1 MTREWALILSML
13 LCGPAGPMHLFQ
25 PSLVL
30 DMAKV
35 LLDNY
40 CFPENL
46 LGMQE
51 AIEQAIKSREILA
64 ISDPQTLAHVL
75 TAGVQNSLN
84 DPRLVISYE
93 PSALEP
99 PQQAPALTSLT
110 QEELLARL
118 QKGIRHDIL
127 EGNVGYLRVDD
138 IPSQEVMSK
147 LGDFLVANVWRK
159 LMGTSALVLDLRHCT
174 GGHVSGIPY
183 IISYLHPGNTVLHV
197 DTIYD
202 RPSNTTTEIWT
213 LPQVLGE
220 RYSADRDVVV
230 LTSGHTGGV
239 AEDIAYILKQMRRAI
254 VVGERTVGGALDLQ
268 KLRIGQSDFFLTVPV
283 SRSLGPLSGGIQTW
297 EGSGV
302 LPCVG
307 TPAEQALEKALAIL
321 MLRRALP
328 EVIQRLQEAL
338 KDYYALVE
346 RVPAL
351 LHHLASMD
359 LSSVVSEEDLVTKL
373 NAGLQAVSEDPRL
386 LVWAVR
392 PKETPSEL
400 EAGADA
406 PQEVVLAVPKDEAA
420 QRALVDAVFQVS
432 VLPGNVGYLRFD
444 SFADA
449 SVLEVLGPYILH
461 QVWEPL
467 QDTEHLI
474 LDLRQNPGGPSSA
487 VPLLLSYFQGPDP
500 GPVRLFTTYDR
511 RTNITQEH
519 FSRTDLLGQHY
530 STQRGVY
537 LLTSHRTATAAEE
550 LAFLMQSL
558 GWATLVGEITA
569 GSLLHTCTV
578 PLLEMP
584 EGSLALT
591 VPVLTFID
599 NHGECWLGG
608 GVVPDAIVL
617 AEEAL
622 DRAQEVLEFH
632 RSLGALVEGT
642 GHLLEAHYARP
653 EVVGQTGALLRAKL
667 AQGAYR
673 TAVDLESLASQLTAD
688 LQEMSGDH
696 RLLVFHSPGELAAE
710 EVPPPPPA
718 VPSPEELSYLIEAL
732 FKTEVLP
739 GRLGY
744 LRFDAMAELETVRA
758 IGPQLVQLV
767 WQRLVDT
774 AALIIDLRYNPG
786 SYSTAVPLLCSYF
799 FEADPRQHLFS
810 VFDRATSRVTEVWTM
825 LQVAGQR
832 YGSHKDLYILM
843 SHTSGSAAEAFAHTM
858 QDLQR
863 ATVIGE
869 PTAGGALSV
878 GIYQVGSSPLYASM
892 PTQVALSATT
902 GEAWDL
908 AGVEPD
914 ITVPMGEA
922 LSTARD
928 IVALRAKVPTVLQTA
943 GKLVADNYAS
953 PELGAKMA
961 AKLSR
966 MQSRYARVTS
976 EGSLAEMLG
985 ADLQM
990 LSGDPHL
997 KTAHIPEDAKD
1008 QIPGIVPMQIPSPE
1022 AFEDLIKFS
1031 FHTNVL
1037 EDNIG
1042 YLRFD
1047 MFGDYELLTQVSE
1060 LLVEHVW
1067 KKIVHTDAM
1076 IVDMRFNIGG
1086 PTSSIPA
1093 LCSFFYD
1100 EGPPVLLDKIYNR
1113 PNDSVSE
1120 LWTHSQLTGERYG
1133 SKKNVIILTSSV
1145 TAGAA
1150 EEFTYIMKRL
1160 GRALVIGEVTSG
1172 GCQPPQTY
1180 HVDDTDLY
1188 ITIPTAR
1195 SVGAADGSSWE
1206 GVGVVPHMAV
1216 PAEAALAR
1224 AKEMLQHTLLRAR
1237 RSAGL
1242 QDCPEDLLR
1251 QSPRLLSKLSSFR
1264 QRPKSELQCCILTHS
1279 AAAEGEQPWAA
1290 VCGPALL
1297 LQVQPVAVLALVTQP
1312 TPNGDLLRCRRV
1324 S

>member
-1 MTREWALILSML
+1 MREWVLVLSTL
-13 LCGPAGPMHLFQ
+13 LCGLAGPLHLFQ

-46 LGMQE
+46 MGMQA
-51 AIEQAIKSREILA
+51 AIQQVMKSGEILG
-64 ISDPQTLAHVL
+64 ISDPQTLANVL
-75 TAGVQNSLN
+75 TTGVQSSLN

-93 PSALEP
+93 PSTLETS
-99 PQQAPALTSLT
+99 QQASAFTNLPHD
-110 QEELLARL
+110 ELLL
-118 QKGIRHDIL
+118 QVQKNIRHEVL

-138 IPSQEVMSK
+138 LPGQEVLSE
-147 LGDFLVANVWRK
+147 LGEFLVAHVWRK

-183 IISYLHPGNTVLHV
+183 VISYLHPGNTVVHV

-213 LPQVLGE
+213 LPKVLGE
-220 RYSADRDVVV
+220 RYSADKDVVV
-230 LTSGHTGGV
+230 LTSSRTGGV

-254 VVGERTVGGALDLQ
+254 VVGERTEGGALDLQ
-268 KLRIGQSDFFLTVPV
+268 KLRIGQSNFFLTVPV
-283 SRSLGPLSGGIQTW
+283 SRSLGPLGGGGQTW

-321 MLRRALP
+321 TLRRALP
-328 EVIQRLQEAL
+328 GVVLRLQEAL
-338 KDYYALVE
+338 QDYYTLVD

-359 LSSVVSEEDLVTKL
+359 FSAVVSEEDLVTKL

-386 LVWAVR
+386 LVRAVGPR
-392 PKETPSEL
+392 ETSSPGPEI
-400 EAGADA
+400 GAEDA
-406 PQEVVLAVPKDEAA
+406 PEAVPEVPSSEAA
-420 QRALVDAVFQVS
+420 RKALVDSVFQVS

-444 SFADA
+444 RFADA
-449 SVLEVLGPYILH
+449 SVIKTLGPYVLR

-474 LDLRQNPGGPSSA
+474 MDLRHNPGGPSSA
-487 VPLLLSYFQGPDP
+487 VPVLLSYFQDP
-500 GPVRLFTTYDR
+500 EDGRVHLFSTYDR
-511 RTNITQEH
+511 RTNVTQEH
-519 FSRTDLLGQHY
+519 FSHRELLGTRY
-530 STQRGVY
+530 GNQRGVY
-537 LLTSHRTATAAEE
+537 LLSSHRTATAAEE
-550 LAFLMQSL
+550 FAFLMQSL

-578 PLLEMP
+578 PLLDTP
-584 EGSLALT
+584 EGGLALT

-599 NHGECWLGG
+599 NHGEAWLGG

-622 DRAQEVLEFH
+622 DKAQEVLDFH

-642 GHLLEAHYARP
+642 GRLLEAHYARP
-653 EVVGQTGALLRAKL
+653 EVVGQAAALLRVKL
-667 AQGAYR
+667 AKGAYR

-688 LQEMSGDH
+688 LQEVSEDH
-696 RLLVFHSPGELAAE
+696 RLLVFHSPGELVAE
-710 EVPPPPPA
+710 EVPLPPPA

-739 GRLGY
+739 GQLGY
-744 LRFDAMAELETVRA
+744 LRFDAMAELETVKA

-767 WQRLVDT
+767 WQKLVDT
-774 AALIIDLRYNPG
+774 SSLVVDLRYNPG
-786 SYSTAVPLLCSYF
+786 SYSSAVPLLCSYF
-799 FEADPRQHLFS
+799 FEAEPRQHLYS
-810 VFDRATSRVTEVWTM
+810 IFDRATSKVTEVWT
-825 LQVAGQR
+825 LPQVAGQR
-832 YGSHKDLYILM
+832 YGPQKDLYILM

-878 GIYQVGSSPLYASM
+878 GIYQVGTSFLYASM
-892 PTQVALSATT
+892 PTQMALSATT

-914 ITVPMGEA
+914 ITVPMSEA
-922 LSTARD
+922 LSTAQD

-961 AKLSR
+961 AKLSGL
-966 MQSRYARVTS
+966 QSRYARVTS
-976 EGSLAEMLG
+976 EGALAEMLG

-1008 QIPGIVPMQIPSPE
+1008 RIPGIVPMQIPSPE
-1022 AFEDLIKFS
+1022 VFEDLIKFS

-1047 MFGDYELLTQVSE
+1047 MFGDCELLTQVSE
-1060 LLVEHVW
+1060 LLVEHIW
-1067 KKIVHTDAM
+1067 KKIVHTDAL
-1076 IVDMRFNIGG
+1076 IIDMRFNIGG
-1086 PTSSIPA
+1086 PTSSISA
-1093 LCSFFYD
+1093 LCSYFFD
-1100 EGPPVLLDKIYNR
+1100 DGPPILLDKIYSR

-1120 LWTHSQLTGERYG
+1120 LWTHTQLAGERYG
-1133 SKKNVIILTSSV
+1133 SKKSVVILTSGV

-1180 HVDDTDLY
+1180 HVDDTHLY

-1195 SVGAADGSSWE
+1195 SVGSTDGSSWE
-1206 GVGVVPHMAV
+1206 GVGVTPDVAV
-1216 PAEAALAR
+1216 PAEMALTR
-1224 AKEMLQHTLLRAR
+1224 AKEILQQALR
-1237 RSAGL
+1237 G
-1242 QDCPEDLLR
+1242 
-1251 QSPRLLSKLSSFR
+1251 
-1264 QRPKSELQCCILTHS
+1264 
-1279 AAAEGEQPWAA
+1279 
-1290 VCGPALL
+1290 
-1297 LQVQPVAVLALVTQP
+1297 
-1312 TPNGDLLRCRRV
+1312 
-1324 S
+1324 

>member
-1 MTREWALILSML
+1 MTREWALLLSTL
-13 LCGPAGPMHLFQ
+13 LCGLAGPTHLFQ

-46 LGMQE
+46 MGMQE
-51 AIEQAIKSREILA
+51 AIEQAIKSREILG

-75 TAGVQNSLN
+75 TAGVQSSLN

-93 PSALEP
+93 PSALMA
-99 PQQAPALTSLT
+99 PQQVPALTHLT
-110 QEELLARL
+110 QEELLAQL
-118 QKGIRHDIL
+118 QKGIRHDVL

-138 IPSQEVMSK
+138 IPSQEVVSK
-147 LGDFLVANVWRK
+147 LGGFLVENVWRK

-183 IISYLHPGNTVLHV
+183 VISYLHPGNTILHV

-220 RYSADRDVVV
+220 RYSADKDVVV

-283 SRSLGPLSGGIQTW
+283 SRSLGPLGGGSQTW

-321 MLRRALP
+321 TLRRALP
-328 EVIQRLQEAL
+328 GVMRRLQEAL
-338 KDYYALVE
+338 QDYYTLVD

-359 LSSVVSEEDLVTKL
+359 FAAVVSEEDLVTKL

-386 LVWAVR
+386 LVRAIR
-392 PKETPSEL
+392 PRETSSGP
-400 EAGADA
+400 EAGADY
-406 PQEVVLAVPKDEAA
+406 PPEVVPAVPEDKVAR
-420 QRALVDAVFQVS
+420 QALVDSVFQVS

-444 SFADA
+444 RFADA
-449 SVLEVLGPYILH
+449 SVLGALGPYILH

-474 LDLRQNPGGPSSA
+474 MDLRQNPGGPSSA
-487 VPLLLSYFQGPDP
+487 VPLLLSYFQGPDS

-511 RTNITQEH
+511 RTNVTQEH
-519 FSRTDLLGQHY
+519 FSRTELLGQRY
-530 STQRGVY
+530 GSQRGVY

-569 GSLLHTCTV
+569 GSLLHTHTV
-578 PLLEMP
+578 SLLETP
-584 EGSLALT
+584 ESGLVLT

-622 DRAQEVLEFH
+622 DKAQEVLEFH

-642 GHLLEAHYARP
+642 GRLLEAHYARP
-653 EVVGQTGALLRAKL
+653 EVVGQTGDLLRAKL

-673 TAVDLESLASQLTAD
+673 TAVDLDSLASQLTAD

-718 VPSPEELSYLIEAL
+718 IFSPEELSYLIEAL

-739 GRLGY
+739 GQLGY
-744 LRFDAMAELETVRA
+744 LRFDAMAELETVKA

-767 WQRLVDT
+767 WQKLVDT
-774 AALIIDLRYNPG
+774 AALVVDLRYNPG

-799 FEADPRQHLFS
+799 FEAEPRQHLYS
-810 VFDRATSRVTEVWTM
+810 VFDRATSRVTEVWT
-825 LQVAGQR
+825 LPQVAGQR
-832 YGSHKDLYILM
+832 YGPHKDLYILM

-892 PTQVALSATT
+892 PTQMALSAST

-914 ITVPMGEA
+914 ITVPTSEA

-928 IVALRAKVPTVLQTA
+928 IVALRAKVPTVLQTT

-966 MQSRYARVTS
+966 LQGRYSRVTS
-976 EGSLAEMLG
+976 EGALAEMLG
-985 ADLQM
+985 ADLQV

-1008 QIPGIVPMQIPSPE
+1008 RIPGIVPMQ
-1022 AFEDLIKFS
+1022 
-1031 FHTNVL
+1031 V
-1037 EDNIG
+1037 
-1042 YLRFD
+1042 
-1047 MFGDYELLTQVSE
+1047 
-1060 LLVEHVW
+1060 
-1067 KKIVHTDAM
+1067 
-1076 IVDMRFNIGG
+1076 
-1086 PTSSIPA
+1086 
-1093 LCSFFYD
+1093 
-1100 EGPPVLLDKIYNR
+1100 
-1113 PNDSVSE
+1113 
-1120 LWTHSQLTGERYG
+1120 RY
-1133 SKKNVIILTSSV
+1133 K
-1145 TAGAA
+1145 
-1150 EEFTYIMKRL
+1150 
-1160 GRALVIGEVTSG
+1160 
-1172 GCQPPQTY
+1172 
-1180 HVDDTDLY
+1180 
-1188 ITIPTAR
+1188 
-1195 SVGAADGSSWE
+1195 
-1206 GVGVVPHMAV
+1206 
-1216 PAEAALAR
+1216 
-1224 AKEMLQHTLLRAR
+1224 
-1237 RSAGL
+1237 
-1242 QDCPEDLLR
+1242 
-1251 QSPRLLSKLSSFR
+1251 
-1264 QRPKSELQCCILTHS
+1264 
-1279 AAAEGEQPWAA
+1279 
-1290 VCGPALL
+1290 
-1297 LQVQPVAVLALVTQP
+1297 
-1312 TPNGDLLRCRRV
+1312 GDLAQH
-1324 S
+1324 SPGGS

>member
-1 MTREWALILSML
+1 MTRWSLLLCTL
-13 LCGPAGPMHLFQ
+13 LCGLAGPSHLFQ

-46 LGMQE
+46 MGMQA
-51 AIEQAIKSREILA
+51 AIEQAMKSQEILS
-64 ISDPQTLAHVL
+64 ISDPETLAQVL
-75 TAGVQNSLN
+75 TVGVQSSLN

-93 PSALEP
+93 PSTLEVP
-99 PQQAPALTSLT
+99 RQAPAPSNLT
-110 QEELLARL
+110 QEELLAWL
-118 QKGIRHDIL
+118 QKSIQHEIL
-127 EGNVGYLRVDD
+127 EHNVGYLRVDD
-138 IPSQEVMSK
+138 LPGQEVLSK
-147 LGDFLVANVWRK
+147 LGGFLVAHVWGQ

-183 IISYLHPGNTVLHV
+183 VISYLHPGNTVVHV

-202 RPSNTTTEIWT
+202 RPSNTTTELWT

-220 RYSADRDVVV
+220 RYSADKDVVV
-230 LTSGHTGGV
+230 LTSGRTGGV

-254 VVGERTVGGALDLQ
+254 LVGEQTVGGALDLQ

-283 SRSLGPLSGGIQTW
+283 SRSLGPLGGGSQTW

-302 LPCVG
+302 LPCVR

-321 MLRRALP
+321 TLRRALP
-328 EVIQRLQEAL
+328 GLVRRLQEAL
-338 KDYYALVE
+338 QEYYTLVD

-351 LHHLASMD
+351 LHHLATMD
-359 LSSVVSEEDLVTKL
+359 FSTVVSEEDLVSKL
-373 NAGLQAVSEDPRL
+373 NAGLQSVSEDPRL
-386 LVWAVR
+386 LVRAMGPR
-392 PKETPSEL
+392 ETASGL
-400 EAGADA
+400 EAAVEDPPEAA
-406 PQEVVLAVPKDEAA
+406 PTIPQDEAA
-420 QRALVDAVFQVS
+420 WQVLVDSVFQVA

-444 SFADA
+444 RFAEA
-449 SVLEVLGPYILH
+449 SVLEALGPQVLR

-474 LDLRQNPGGPSSA
+474 MDLRYNPGGPSSGL
-487 VPLLLSYFQGPDP
+487 PLLLSYFQGPEDS
-500 GPVRLFTTYDR
+500 PVRLFTTYDR

-519 FSRTDLLGQHY
+519 LSHTTLLGPRY
-530 STQRGVY
+530 GNQRGVY

-550 LAFLMQSL
+550 FAFLMQSL

-578 PLLEMP
+578 PLLGTP
-584 EGSLALT
+584 EGGLVLT

-599 NHGECWLGG
+599 NHGEGWLGG

-653 EVVGQTGALLRAKL
+653 EVVGQASALLRAKL

-688 LQEMSGDH
+688 LQEVSGDH
-696 RLLVFHSPGELAAE
+696 RLLVFHSPGELVAE

-718 VPSPEELSYLIEAL
+718 VPSLEELSYLIEAL
-732 FKTEVLP
+732 FKTDVLP

-744 LRFDAMAELETVRA
+744 LRFDAMAELETVKA

-767 WQRLVDT
+767 WQGLVDT
-774 AALIIDLRYNPG
+774 AALVVDLRYNPG
-786 SYSTAVPLLCSYF
+786 SYSSAVPLLCSYF
-799 FEADPRQHLFS
+799 FAAEPRQHLYS
-810 VFDRATSRVTEVWTM
+810 IFDRASSRLTEVWT
-825 LQVAGQR
+825 LPQVAGQR
-832 YGSHKDLYILM
+832 YSPHKDLYILT

-869 PTAGGALSV
+869 PTAGGALAV
-878 GIYQVGSSPLYASM
+878 GIYQVGSSSLYASM
-892 PTQVALSATT
+892 PTQTALSATT
-902 GEAWDL
+902 GEAWDM

-914 ITVPMGEA
+914 VTVPMSEA
-922 LSTARD
+922 LSTAQD

-953 PELGAKMA
+953 PELGAQVA
-961 AKLSR
+961 AKLSGL
-966 MQSRYARVTS
+966 QSRYSRVTS
-976 EGSLAEMLG
+976 EVALAEMLG
-985 ADLQM
+985 ADLQL

-1008 QIPGIVPMQIPSPE
+1008 RIPGIVPMQIPSPE
-1022 AFEDLIKFS
+1022 VFEDLIKFS

-1047 MFGDYELLTQVSE
+1047 MFGDCELLTQVSE
-1060 LLVEHVW
+1060 LLIEHIW
-1067 KKIVHTDAM
+1067 QKIVHTDAM
-1076 IVDMRFNIGG
+1076 IMDMRFNIGG
-1086 PTSSIPA
+1086 PTSSISA
-1093 LCSFFYD
+1093 VCSYFFD
-1100 EGPPVLLDKIYNR
+1100 EGPPILLDKIYSR
-1113 PNDSVSE
+1113 PNDSISE
-1120 LWTHSQLTGERYG
+1120 LWTHTRLAGERYG
-1133 SKKNVIILTSSV
+1133 SKKPVAILTSSL

-1160 GRALVIGEVTSG
+1160 GRALVVGEVTSG

-1180 HVDDTDLY
+1180 HVDDTHLY

-1206 GVGVVPHMAV
+1206 GVGVTPHVAV
-1216 PAEAALAR
+1216 PADTALTR
-1224 AKEMLQHTLLRAR
+1224 AKEMLQHSLLRVR
-1237 RSAGL
+1237 RSPGL
-1242 QDCPEDLLR
+1242 
-1251 QSPRLLSKLSSFR
+1251 
-1264 QRPKSELQCCILTHS
+1264 
-1279 AAAEGEQPWAA
+1279 
-1290 VCGPALL
+1290 
-1297 LQVQPVAVLALVTQP
+1297 
-1312 TPNGDLLRCRRV
+1312 
-1324 S
+1324 

>member
-1 MTREWALILSML
+1 MREWLLVLSML
-13 LCGPAGPMHLFQ
+13 FYGLAGPTLLFQ

-30 DMAKV
+30 DMAKI

-46 LGMQE
+46 MGMQA
-51 AIEQAIKSREILA
+51 AIEQAMKSDEILS

-75 TAGVQNSLN
+75 TVGMQNSLN
-84 DPRLVISYE
+84 DPRLIISYE
-93 PSALEP
+93 PSIPEA
-99 PQQAPALTSLT
+99 PQQAPALTNLT
-110 QEELLARL
+110 LEELLSGL
-118 QKGIRHDIL
+118 QTNIHYEIL
-127 EGNVGYLRVDD
+127 EGNVGYLQVND
-138 IPSQEVMSK
+138 IPGQEVLSK
-147 LGDFLVANVWRK
+147 LGGFLVEHMWSN

-174 GGHVSGIPY
+174 RGHISGIPY
-183 IISYLHPGNTVLHV
+183 IISYLNPGNTVLHV

-213 LPQVLGE
+213 LPEVLGE
-220 RYSADRDVVV
+220 RYSADKDVVV
-230 LTSGHTGGV
+230 LTSGRTGGV

-254 VVGERTVGGALDLQ
+254 VVGEQTEGGALDLQ
-268 KLRIGQSDFFLTVPV
+268 KLRVGQSNFFLTVPV
-283 SRSLGPLSGGIQTW
+283 SRSLGPLGGGSQTW

-321 MLRRALP
+321 TLRRALP
-328 EVIQRLQEAL
+328 GIVRHLQEAL
-338 KDYYALVE
+338 QDYYTLVD

-359 LSSVVSEEDLVTKL
+359 YSAVVSEEDLVTKL

-386 LVWAVR
+386 VVRAVG
-392 PKETPSEL
+392 PKETSYGPETEVDDTLVAAPEVPEL
-400 EAGADA
+400 PQDDA
-406 PQEVVLAVPKDEAA
+406 ARQAVVNS
-420 QRALVDAVFQVS
+420 VFQVS
-432 VLPGNVGYLRFD
+432 VLPGNVGYMRFD
-444 SFADA
+444 GFPDA
-449 SVLEVLGPYILH
+449 SVLGALAPYVLR

-474 LDLRQNPGGPSSA
+474 MDLRHNPGGPSSA
-487 VPLLLSYFQGPDP
+487 VPLLLSYFQGPEE
-500 GPVRLFTTYDR
+500 GSVRLFTTYDR
-511 RTNITQEH
+511 RTNVTQEH
-519 FSRTDLLGQHY
+519 FSSSELLGPRY
-530 STQRGVY
+530 GNQRGVY

-550 LAFLMQSL
+550 FAFLMQSL

-578 PLLEMP
+578 PLLDTP
-584 EGSLALT
+584 EGGLVLT

-599 NHGECWLGG
+599 NHGESWLGG

-653 EVVGQTGALLRAKL
+653 EVVEQMVSLLRAKL
-667 AQGAYR
+667 AHGAYR

-688 LQEMSGDH
+688 LQEVSEDH
-696 RLLVFHSPGELAAE
+696 RLLVFHSPGELVAE
-710 EVPPPPPA
+710 EVPLPPPV

-732 FKTEVLP
+732 FKSEVLP

-758 IGPQLVQLV
+758 IGPQLVRLV
-767 WQRLVDT
+767 WQPVVDT
-774 AALIIDLRYNPG
+774 AVLVIDLRYNTG
-786 SYSTAVPLLCSYF
+786 SYSSALPLLCSYF
-799 FEADPRQHLFS
+799 FEAEPRQHLYS
-810 VFDRATSRVTEVWTM
+810 IFDRATSKVMEMWTVPQVT
-825 LQVAGQR
+825 GQR
-832 YGSHKDLYILM
+832 YDPHKDLYILM

-892 PTQVALSATT
+892 PTQMALSATT
-902 GEAWDL
+902 GEAWEL

-914 ITVPMGEA
+914 IIVPASEA
-922 LSTARD
+922 LSTAQD
-928 IVALRAKVPTVLQTA
+928 IVALRAKVSTVLQTA

-961 AKLSR
+961 AKLSGL
-966 MQSRYARVTS
+966 QSRYARVTS

-985 ADLQM
+985 ADLQL

-1008 QIPGIVPMQIPSPE
+1008 RIPGIVPMQIPSPE
-1022 AFEDLIKFS
+1022 VFADLIKFS

-1047 MFGDYELLTQVSE
+1047 MFGDCELLTQVSE
-1060 LLVEHVW
+1060 LLVEHIW

-1076 IVDMRFNIGG
+1076 IIDMRFNIGG
-1086 PTSSIPA
+1086 PTSSIAA
-1093 LCSFFYD
+1093 LCSYFFD
-1100 EGPPVLLDKIYNR
+1100 EGPPVLLDKIYSR

-1120 LWTHSQLTGERYG
+1120 LWTHTRLAGERYG
-1133 SKKNVIILTSSV
+1133 SKKNVIILTSGL

-1180 HVDDTDLY
+1180 HVDDTHLY

-1206 GVGVVPHMAV
+1206 GVGVTPHVLV
-1216 PAEAALAR
+1216 PADLALTR
-1224 AKEMLQHTLLRAR
+1224 AKERLQHILR
-1237 RSAGL
+1237 G
-1242 QDCPEDLLR
+1242 
-1251 QSPRLLSKLSSFR
+1251 
-1264 QRPKSELQCCILTHS
+1264 
-1279 AAAEGEQPWAA
+1279 
-1290 VCGPALL
+1290 
-1297 LQVQPVAVLALVTQP
+1297 
-1312 TPNGDLLRCRRV
+1312 
-1324 S
+1324 

>member
-1 MTREWALILSML
+1 MQLSCRISMTREWALILSTL
-13 LCGPAGPMHLFQ
+13 FCGLAGPTHLFQ

-46 LGMQE
+46 MGMQE

-75 TAGVQNSLN
+75 TTGVQSSLN

-93 PSALEP
+93 PSTL
-99 PQQAPALTSLT
+99 QAPRQASALTNLT

-118 QKGIRHDIL
+118 QKGIRHEVL

-138 IPSQEVMSK
+138 IPGQEVVSR
-147 LGDFLVANVWRK
+147 LGSFLVASVWRK

-174 GGHVSGIPY
+174 GGHISGIPY
-183 IISYLHPGNTVLHV
+183 FISYLHPGNTVLHV

-220 RYSADRDVVV
+220 RYSADKDVVV

-239 AEDIAYILKQMRRAI
+239 AEDITYILKQMRRAI

-283 SRSLGPLSGGIQTW
+283 SRSLGPLGGGSQTW

-321 MLRRALP
+321 TLRRALP
-328 EVIQRLQEAL
+328 GVVRRLQGAL
-338 KDYYALVE
+338 QAYYTLVD

-351 LHHLASMD
+351 LHHLANMD
-359 LSSVVSEEDLVTKL
+359 FSAVVSEEDLVAKL
-373 NAGLQAVSEDPRL
+373 NAGLQTASEDPRL
-386 LVWAVR
+386 LVRAVR
-392 PKETPSEL
+392 PKETSGPEVG
-400 EAGADA
+400 EDD
-406 PQEVVLAVPKDEAA
+406 PPEVVPTVPDNEAA
-420 QRALVDAVFQVS
+420 RRALVGAMFQVS

-444 SFADA
+444 SFANA
-449 SVLEVLGPYILH
+449 SVLEALSPYIMS
-461 QVWEPL
+461 QVWGPL

-474 LDLRQNPGGPSSA
+474 MDLRQNPGGPSSA
-487 VPLLLSYFQGPDP
+487 VPLLLSYFQGPDA
-500 GPVRLFTTYDR
+500 GSVRLFTTYDR
-511 RTNITQEH
+511 RTNVTQEH
-519 FSRTDLLGQHY
+519 FSRMELLGQRY
-530 STQRGVY
+530 PTQRGVY

-569 GSLLHTCTV
+569 GSLLHTRTV
-578 PLLEMP
+578 PLLETP
-584 EGSLALT
+584 EGDLVLT

-632 RSLGALVEGT
+632 RSLEALVEGT
-642 GHLLEAHYARP
+642 GHLVEAHYARP
-653 EVVGQTGALLRAKL
+653 EVVGQTSALLRAKL

-696 RLLVFHSPGELAAE
+696 RLLVFHSPGEMVAE

-718 VPSPEELSYLIEAL
+718 VPSPEEVSYLIEAL

-744 LRFDAMAELETVRA
+744 LRFDAMAELETVKA

-774 AALIIDLRYNPG
+774 AALVVDLRYNPG

-799 FEADPRQHLFS
+799 FEAEPRQHLYS
-810 VFDRATSRVTEVWTM
+810 VFDRATSRVTEVWT
-825 LQVAGQR
+825 LPQVAGQR
-832 YGSHKDLYILM
+832 YGPHKDLYILM
-843 SHTSGSAAEAFAHTM
+843 SHISGSAAEAFAHTM

-892 PTQVALSATT
+892 PTQMALSAST

-914 ITVPMGEA
+914 ITVPMSEA

-928 IVALRAKVPTVLQTA
+928 IVALRAKVPTVLQTT

-966 MQSRYARVTS
+966 LQGRYSRVTS
-976 EGSLAEMLG
+976 EGALAEMLG

-1008 QIPGIVPMQIPSPE
+1008 RIPGIVPMQ
-1022 AFEDLIKFS
+1022 
-1031 FHTNVL
+1031 V
-1037 EDNIG
+1037 
-1042 YLRFD
+1042 R
-1047 MFGDYELLTQVSE
+1047 YEG
-1060 LLVEHVW
+1060 H
-1067 KKIVHTDAM
+1067 
-1076 IVDMRFNIGG
+1076 
-1086 PTSSIPA
+1086 
-1093 LCSFFYD
+1093 
-1100 EGPPVLLDKIYNR
+1100 
-1113 PNDSVSE
+1113 
-1120 LWTHSQLTGERYG
+1120 
-1133 SKKNVIILTSSV
+1133 
-1145 TAGAA
+1145 
-1150 EEFTYIMKRL
+1150 
-1160 GRALVIGEVTSG
+1160 
-1172 GCQPPQTY
+1172 
-1180 HVDDTDLY
+1180 
-1188 ITIPTAR
+1188 
-1195 SVGAADGSSWE
+1195 
-1206 GVGVVPHMAV
+1206 
-1216 PAEAALAR
+1216 LA
-1224 AKEMLQHTLLRAR
+1224 
-1237 RSAGL
+1237 
-1242 QDCPEDLLR
+1242 
-1251 QSPRLLSKLSSFR
+1251 
-1264 QRPKSELQCCILTHS
+1264 
-1279 AAAEGEQPWAA
+1279 
-1290 VCGPALL
+1290 
-1297 LQVQPVAVLALVTQP
+1297 
-1312 TPNGDLLRCRRV
+1312 
-1324 S
+1324 

>member
-1 MTREWALILSML
+1 MVKAALWGSQPSWIPMTRAWALLLSTL
-13 LCGPAGPMHLFQ
+13 LGGLAGPTQLFQ

-30 DMAKV
+30 DMAQV

-46 LGMQE
+46 LGMQA
-51 AIEQAIKSREILA
+51 AIERVIRSREILDIA
-64 ISDPQTLAHVL
+64 DPHTLAQVL
-75 TAGVQNSLN
+75 TAGVQSSLN
-84 DPRLVISYE
+84 DRSLVISYE
-93 PSALEP
+93 PGALVAVR
-99 PQQAPALTSLT
+99 QVPALTNLT
-110 QEELLARL
+110 QEELFARL
-118 QKGIRHDIL
+118 QKGVRHEVL
-127 EGNVGYLRVDD
+127 EDNVGYLRVDT
-138 IPSQEVMSK
+138 IPSQEVMTR
-147 LGDFLVANVWRK
+147 LGDFLVSTVWRE
-159 LMGTSALVLDLRHCT
+159 LRGTSALVLDLRHCA

-183 IISYLHPGNTVLHV
+183 IISYLHPENTVLHV
-197 DTIYD
+197 DTIYN

-213 LPQVLGE
+213 LPRVPGE
-220 RYSADRDVVV
+220 RYGVDKDVVV
-230 LTSGHTGGV
+230 LTSAHTGGV
-239 AEDIAYILKQMRRAI
+239 AEDIAHILKQMRRAI
-254 VVGERTVGGALDLQ
+254 VVGERTVGGALELQ

-283 SRSLGPLSGGIQTW
+283 SRSLGPLGRGSQVW
-297 EGSGV
+297 EGNGV
-302 LPCVG
+302 PPCVG

-321 MLRRALP
+321 TLRRALP
-328 EVIQRLQEAL
+328 GVVRRLREAL
-338 KDYYALVE
+338 QDHYTRVD

-351 LHHLASMD
+351 LHQLASTD
-359 LSSVVSEEDLVTKL
+359 LASVVSEDDLLTRL
-373 NAGLQAVSEDPRL
+373 NAGLQAASEDPRL
-386 LVWAVR
+386 LVRVIR
-392 PKETPSEL
+392 PEEASPGPA
-400 EAGADA
+400 AGADG
-406 PQEVVLAVPKDEAA
+406 PPEVTPAVPEDEAA
-420 QRALVDAVFQVS
+420 RQALVDSVFQVS

-444 SFADA
+444 SFADV
-449 SVLEVLGPYILH
+449 SVLGALGAHLLRR
-461 QVWEPL
+461 VWEPL
-467 QDTEHLI
+467 QGTGHLI

-487 VPLLLSYFQGPDP
+487 VPLLLSYFQSPGS
-500 GPVRLFTTYDR
+500 GPVHLFTTYDR
-511 RTNITQEH
+511 RTNVTREH
-519 FSRTDLLGQHY
+519 FSRAELPGPRY
-530 STQRGVY
+530 GSARGVY

-569 GSLLHTCTV
+569 GSLLHSHTV
-578 PLLEMP
+578 PLLQTP
-584 EGSLALT
+584 EGGLALT

-622 DRAQEVLEFH
+622 DRAREVLEFH

-653 EVVGQTGALLRAKL
+653 EVVGQIGDLLQAKL

-696 RLLVFHSPGELAAE
+696 RLLVFHSPGELTAE
-710 EVPPPPPA
+710 EVPAPPPA
-718 VPSPEELSYLIEAL
+718 VFSPEELSYLIEAL

-739 GRLGY
+739 GRVGY
-744 LRFDAMAELETVRA
+744 LRFDAMAELETVKA
-758 IGPQLVQLV
+758 IGPQLVRLV

-774 AALIIDLRYNPG
+774 AALVVDLRYNPG

-799 FEADPRQHLFS
+799 FEAEPRQHLYS
-810 VFDRATSRVTEVWTM
+810 VFDRATSRVTEVWT
-825 LQVAGQR
+825 LPQVAGQR
-832 YGSHKDLYILM
+832 YGPHKDLYVLT

-892 PTQVALSATT
+892 PTQMALSAST

-914 ITVPMGEA
+914 ITVPMSEA
-922 LSTARD
+922 LSTAQD
-928 IVALRAKVPTVLQTA
+928 IVALRAKVPTVLQTT
-943 GKLVADNYAS
+943 GKLVADNYAF
-953 PELGAKMA
+953 PDLGAKVA
-961 AKLSR
+961 AKLSHL
-966 MQSRYARVTS
+966 QSRYSRVTS
-976 EGSLAEMLG
+976 EGALAEMLA

-1008 QIPGIVPMQIPSPE
+1008 RIPGIVPMQIPSPE
-1022 AFEDLIKFS
+1022 VFEDLIRFS

-1047 MFGDYELLTQVSE
+1047 MFGDGELLTQVSE
-1060 LLVEHVW
+1060 LLVKHVW
-1067 KKIVHTDAM
+1067 EKVVHTDAM
-1076 IVDMRFNIGG
+1076 IIDMRFNIGG
-1086 PTSSIPA
+1086 PTSSISA
-1093 LCSFFYD
+1093 LCSYFFD
-1100 EGPPVLLDKIYNR
+1100 EDPPILLDKIYSR

-1120 LWTHSQLTGERYG
+1120 LWTHSQLAGQRY
-1133 SKKNVIILTSSV
+1133 SPAKSVVILTSGV

-1150 EEFTYIMKRL
+1150 EEFTYILKRL
-1160 GRALVIGEVTSG
+1160 GRALVVGEVTSG

-1180 HVDDTDLY
+1180 HVDDTHLY

-1195 SVGAADGSSWE
+1195 SLGAADGRSWE
-1206 GVGVVPHMAV
+1206 GVGVAPHVAV

-1224 AKEMLQHTLLRAR
+1224 AKEMLQATLMRAR
-1237 RSAGL
+1237 RSPGGGATWRASVG
-1242 QDCPEDLLR
+1242 R
-1251 QSPRLLSKLSSFR
+1251 
-1264 QRPKSELQCCILTHS
+1264 
-1279 AAAEGEQPWAA
+1279 A
-1290 VCGPALL
+1290 
-1297 LQVQPVAVLALVTQP
+1297 LALG
-1312 TPNGDLLRCRRV
+1312 TPLGHTPGELG

>member
-1 MTREWALILSML
+1 NSRVWVIHLA
-13 LCGPAGPMHLFQ
+13 GPAHLFQ

-30 DMAKV
+30 DMAQV

-46 LGMQE
+46 MGMQE
-51 AIEQAIKSREILA
+51 AIEQAIKSHEILS

-75 TAGVQNSLN
+75 TAGVQSSLN
-84 DPRLVISYE
+84 DPRLVFSYE
-93 PSALEP
+93 PSTLEAP
-99 PQQAPALTSLT
+99 PRAPAFTNLTL
-110 QEELLARL
+110 EEIIAGL
-118 QKGIRHDIL
+118 QDGLRHEVL

-138 IPSQEVMSK
+138 IPGQEVMSK
-147 LGDFLVANVWRK
+147 LRSFLVANVWRK
-159 LMGTSALVLDLRHCT
+159 LMNTSALVLDLRHCT
-174 GGHVSGIPY
+174 GGHISGIPY
-183 IISYLHPGNTVLHV
+183 VISYLHPGNTILHV
-197 DTIYD
+197 DTIYN

-213 LPQVLGE
+213 LPEALGE
-220 RYSADRDVVV
+220 KYSADKDVVV
-230 LTSGHTGGV
+230 LTSSRTGGV

-283 SRSLGPLSGGIQTW
+283 SRSLGPLGEGSQTW

-307 TPAEQALEKALAIL
+307 TPAEQALEKALAVL
-321 MLRRALP
+321 RLRRALP
-328 EVIQRLQEAL
+328 GVIQRLQE
-338 KDYYALVE
+338 YYTLVD

-351 LHHLASMD
+351 LSHLAATD

-386 LVWAVR
+386 QVQVVR
-392 PKETPSEL
+392 PKEASSGPEE
-400 EAGADA
+400 EAEEH
-406 PQEVVLAVPKDEAA
+406 PEMVPEVPEDEAVR
-420 QRALVDAVFQVS
+420 RALVDSVFQVS

-449 SVLEVLGPYILH
+449 SVLEVLGPYILR

-474 LDLRQNPGGPSSA
+474 MDLRQNPGGPSSA
-487 VPLLLSYFQGPDP
+487 VPLLLSYFQSPDTS
-500 GPVRLFTTYDR
+500 PVRLFTTYDR
-511 RTNITQEH
+511 RTNVTQEH
-519 FSRTDLLGQHY
+519 FSQTELLGRPY
-530 STQRGVY
+530 GSQRGVY

-569 GSLLHTCTV
+569 GSLLHTHTV
-578 PLLEMP
+578 SLLETP
-584 EGSLALT
+584 KGGLALT

-632 RSLGALVEGT
+632 RSLGELVEGT

-653 EVVGQTGALLRAKL
+653 EVVGQMGALLRAKL

-696 RLLVFHSPGELAAE
+696 RLLVFHNPGEMVAE

-739 GRLGY
+739 GQLGY
-744 LRFDAMAELETVRA
+744 LRFDAMAELETVKA

-767 WQRLVDT
+767 WQKLVDT
-774 AALIIDLRYNPG
+774 AALVVDLRYNPG

-799 FEADPRQHLFS
+799 FEAEPRQHLYS
-810 VFDRATSRVTEVWTM
+810 VFDRATSRVTEVWT
-825 LQVAGQR
+825 LPHVTGQR
-832 YGSHKDLYILM
+832 YGSRKDLYVLV

-863 ATVIGE
+863 ATIIGE

-892 PTQVALSATT
+892 PTQMAMSAST

-914 ITVPMGEA
+914 ITVPMSVA

-928 IVALRAKVPTVLQTA
+928 IVTLRAKVPTVLQTA

-953 PELGAKMA
+953 PELGVKMA
-961 AKLSR
+961 AKLSGL
-966 MQSRYARVTS
+966 QSRYARVTS
-976 EGSLAEMLG
+976 EAALAELLQ
-985 ADLQM
+985 ADLQV

-1008 QIPGIVPMQIPSPE
+1008 RIPGIVPMQIPSPE
-1022 AFEDLIKFS
+1022 VFEDLIKFS

-1037 EDNIG
+1037 EGNVG

-1047 MFGDYELLTQVSE
+1047 MFGDGELLTQVSE

-1067 KKIVHTDAM
+1067 KKIVHTDAL

-1086 PTSSIPA
+1086 PTSSISA
-1093 LCSFFYD
+1093 LCSYFFD
-1100 EGPPVLLDKIYNR
+1100 EGPPILLDKIYNR
-1113 PNDSVSE
+1113 PSDSVSE
-1120 LWTHSQLTGERYG
+1120 LWTLTQLEGERYG
-1133 SKKNVIILTSSV
+1133 SKKSMVILTSSL

-1160 GRALVIGEVTSG
+1160 GRALVIGEATSG

-1195 SVGAADGSSWE
+1195 SVGAADGHSWE
-1206 GVGVVPHMAV
+1206 GVGVAPDVAV
-1216 PAEAALAR
+1216 PADAALAK
-1224 AKEMLQHTLLRAR
+1224 AKEMLQHAPLRAR
-1237 RSAGL
+1237 RSPRLRGRGKGHH
-1242 QDCPEDLLR
+1242 R
-1251 QSPRLLSKLSSFR
+1251 QSQGRAGSLGRNQGAVRHEVLTEAPSGQKRGLL
-1264 QRPKSELQCCILTHS
+1264 HS
-1279 AAAEGEQPWAA
+1279 G
-1290 VCGPALL
+1290 
-1297 LQVQPVAVLALVTQP
+1297 
-1312 TPNGDLLRCRRV
+1312 
-1324 S
+1324 

>member
-1 MTREWALILSML
+1 TMREWLLVLSVL
-13 LCGPAGPMHLFQ
+13 FYGLAGPTLLFQ

-30 DMAKV
+30 DMAKI

-46 LGMQE
+46 MGMQA
-51 AIEQAIKSREILA
+51 AIEQAMKSDEILS

-75 TAGVQNSLN
+75 TVGMQSSLN
-84 DPRLVISYE
+84 DPRLIISYE
-93 PSALEP
+93 PTIPEA
-99 PQQAPALTSLT
+99 PQQAPALTNLT
-110 QEELLARL
+110 LEELLSGL
-118 QKGIRHDIL
+118 ETNIHYEIL
-127 EGNVGYLRVDD
+127 EGHVGYLQVND
-138 IPSQEVMSK
+138 IPGQEVLSK
-147 LGDFLVANVWRK
+147 LGGFLVEHMWSK

-174 GGHVSGIPY
+174 GGHISGIPY
-183 IISYLHPGNTVLHV
+183 IISYLNPGNTVLHV

-213 LPQVLGE
+213 LPEVLGE
-220 RYSADRDVVV
+220 RYSADKDVVV
-230 LTSGHTGGV
+230 LTSGRTGGV

-254 VVGERTVGGALDLQ
+254 VVGERTEGGALDLQ
-268 KLRIGQSDFFLTVPV
+268 KLRVGQSNFFLTVPV
-283 SRSLGPLSGGIQTW
+283 SRSLGPLGGGSQTW

-321 MLRRALP
+321 TLRRALP
-328 EVIQRLQEAL
+328 GIVRHLQEAL
-338 KDYYALVE
+338 QEYYTLVD

-351 LHHLASMD
+351 VHHLASMD
-359 LSSVVSEEDLVTKL
+359 YSAVVSEEDLVTKL

-386 LVWAVR
+386 VVRAVG
-392 PKETPSEL
+392 PKETSSGPETEVDDTLVAAPEVPEL
-400 EAGADA
+400 PQDDA
-406 PQEVVLAVPKDEAA
+406 ARQ
-420 QRALVDAVFQVS
+420 ALVNSVFQVS
-432 VLPGNVGYLRFD
+432 VLPGNVGYMRFD
-444 SFADA
+444 GFPDA
-449 SVLEVLGPYILH
+449 SVLGALAPYVLR

-474 LDLRQNPGGPSSA
+474 MDLRHNPGGPSSA
-487 VPLLLSYFQGPDP
+487 VPLLLSYFQGPEE
-500 GPVRLFTTYDR
+500 GSVRLFTTYDR
-511 RTNITQEH
+511 RTNVTQEH
-519 FSRTDLLGQHY
+519 FSSSELLGPRY
-530 STQRGVY
+530 GNQRGVY

-550 LAFLMQSL
+550 FAFLMQSL

-578 PLLEMP
+578 PLLDTP
-584 EGSLALT
+584 EGGLVLT

-599 NHGECWLGG
+599 NHGEGWLGG

-653 EVVGQTGALLRAKL
+653 EVVEQMVSLLRAKL
-667 AQGAYR
+667 AHGAYR

-688 LQEMSGDH
+688 LQEVSEDH
-696 RLLVFHSPGELAAE
+696 RLLVFHSPGELVAE
-710 EVPPPPPA
+710 EVPLPPPV

-732 FKTEVLP
+732 FKSEVLP

-758 IGPQLVQLV
+758 IGPQLVRLV
-767 WQRLVDT
+767 WQPVVDT
-774 AALIIDLRYNPG
+774 AALVIDLRYNTG
-786 SYSTAVPLLCSYF
+786 SYSSALPLLCSYF
-799 FEADPRQHLFS
+799 FEAEPRQHLYS
-810 VFDRATSRVTEVWTM
+810 IFDRATSKVMEMWTVSQVT
-825 LQVAGQR
+825 GQR
-832 YGSHKDLYILM
+832 YDPHKDLYILM

-892 PTQVALSATT
+892 PTQMALSATT

-914 ITVPMGEA
+914 IIVPASEA
-922 LSTARD
+922 LSTAQD

-961 AKLSR
+961 AKLSGL
-966 MQSRYARVTS
+966 QSRYARVTS

-985 ADLQM
+985 ADLQL

-1008 QIPGIVPMQIPSPE
+1008 RIPGIVPMQIPSPE
-1022 AFEDLIKFS
+1022 VFADLIKFS

-1047 MFGDYELLTQVSE
+1047 MFGDCELLTQVSE
-1060 LLVEHVW
+1060 LLVEHIW

-1076 IVDMRFNIGG
+1076 IIDMRFNIGG
-1086 PTSSIPA
+1086 PTSSIAA
-1093 LCSFFYD
+1093 LCSYFFD
-1100 EGPPVLLDKIYNR
+1100 EGPPVLLDKIYSR
-1113 PNDSVSE
+1113 PNDSISE
-1120 LWTHSQLTGERYG
+1120 LWTHTRLAGERYG
-1133 SKKNVIILTSSV
+1133 SKKNVIILTSGL

-1180 HVDDTDLY
+1180 HVDDTHLY

-1206 GVGVVPHMAV
+1206 GVGVTPHVLV
-1216 PAEAALAR
+1216 PADLALTR
-1224 AKEMLQHTLLRAR
+1224 AKERLQH
-1237 RSAGL
+1237 
-1242 QDCPEDLLR
+1242 
-1251 QSPRLLSKLSSFR
+1251 
-1264 QRPKSELQCCILTHS
+1264 ILK
-1279 AAAEGEQPWAA
+1279 G
-1290 VCGPALL
+1290 
-1297 LQVQPVAVLALVTQP
+1297 
-1312 TPNGDLLRCRRV
+1312 
-1324 S
+1324 

>member
-1 MTREWALILSML
+1 ML
-13 LCGPAGPMHLFQ
+13 LCGLAGPTHLFQ

-46 LGMQE
+46 MGMQA
-51 AIEQAIKSREILA
+51 AIQQAMKSQEILG
-64 ISDPQTLAHVL
+64 ISDPQMLAHVL
-75 TAGVQNSLN
+75 TAGVQSSLN

-93 PSALEP
+93 PSTLEVPRQTAAL
-99 PQQAPALTSLT
+99 SNFS
-110 QEELLARL
+110 QEELLKWL
-118 QKGIRHDIL
+118 QDKIHHEVL

-138 IPSQEVMSK
+138 LPGHEVLSK
-147 LGDFLVANVWRK
+147 LGDFLVAHVWSQ
-159 LMGTSALVLDLRHCT
+159 LMSTSALVLDLRHCT
-174 GGHVSGIPY
+174 SGHVSGIPY
-183 IISYLHPGNTVLHV
+183 VISYLHPENTVLHV

-213 LPQVLGE
+213 LPKVLGE
-220 RYSADRDVVV
+220 RYSAEKDVVV
-230 LTSGHTGGV
+230 LTSGRTGGV
-239 AEDIAYILKQMRRAI
+239 AEDLAYILKQMRRAI
-254 VVGERTVGGALDLQ
+254 VVGERTEGGALDLQ

-283 SRSLGPLSGGIQTW
+283 SRSLGPLGGGSQTW

-307 TPAEQALEKALAIL
+307 TPAEQALEKALAML
-321 MLRRALP
+321 TLRRALP
-328 EVIQRLQEAL
+328 GVLQRLQEAL
-338 KDYYALVE
+338 QDYYTLVD

-351 LHHLASMD
+351 VHNLAGMD
-359 LSSVVSEEDLVTKL
+359 YSAVVSEEDLVTKL
-373 NAGLQAVSEDPRL
+373 NARLQDVSEDPRL
-386 LVWAVR
+386 LVRAIGPR
-392 PKETPSEL
+392 DTSSGP
-400 EAGADA
+400 EAGTEE
-406 PQEVVLAVPKDEAA
+406 PPVTGPEVPHDEAA
-420 QRALVDAVFQVS
+420 RRALVGSVFQVS

-444 SFADA
+444 KFADT
-449 SVLEVLGPYILH
+449 SVLDALAPYVLR
-461 QVWEPL
+461 QVWGPL

-474 LDLRQNPGGPSSA
+474 MDLRHNPGGPSSA
-487 VPLLLSYFQGPDP
+487 VPLLLSYFQGPED
-500 GPVRLFTTYDR
+500 GPVHLFTTYDR
-511 RTNITQEH
+511 RTNVTQEH
-519 FSRTDLLGQHY
+519 FSQQELLGPRY
-530 STQRGVY
+530 GNQRGVY

-550 LAFLMQSL
+550 FAFLMQSL

-569 GSLLHTCTV
+569 GSLLHTCVV
-578 PLLEMP
+578 PLLDTP
-584 EGSLALT
+584 EGRLVLT

-599 NHGECWLGG
+599 NHGEGWLGG

-622 DRAQEVLEFH
+622 DRAREVLDFH
-632 RSLGALVEGT
+632 RSLGELVEGT
-642 GHLLEAHYARP
+642 GRLLEAHYARP
-653 EVVGQTGALLRAKL
+653 EVVGQTSALLRAKL
-667 AQGAYR
+667 TRGAYR

-688 LQEMSGDH
+688 LQEVSEDH
-696 RLLVFHSPGELAAE
+696 RLLVFHSPGELVAE
-710 EVPPPPPA
+710 EVALPPPA
-718 VPSPEELSYLIEAL
+718 IPSPEELSYLIEAL

-739 GRLGY
+739 GQLGY
-744 LRFDAMAELETVRA
+744 LRFDAMAELETVKA
-758 IGPQLVQLV
+758 IGPQLVKLV
-767 WQRLVDT
+767 WQKLVDT
-774 AALIIDLRYNPG
+774 AALVVDLRYNPG
-786 SYSTAVPLLCSYF
+786 SYSAAVPLLCSYF
-799 FEADPRQHLFS
+799 FEAQPPRHLYS
-810 VFDRATSRVTEVWTM
+810 IFDRATSRVTKVWT
-825 LQVAGQR
+825 LPQATGQR
-832 YGSHKDLYILM
+832 YGPHKDLYILL

-878 GIYQVGSSPLYASM
+878 GIYQVGNSPLYASM
-892 PTQVALSATT
+892 PTQMALSATT

-914 ITVPMGEA
+914 ITVPLSEA
-922 LSTARD
+922 LSTAQD

-966 MQSRYARVTS
+966 LQSRYARVTS
-976 EGSLAEMLG
+976 EGALAEMLG

-1008 QIPGIVPMQIPSPE
+1008 RIPGIVPMQIPSPE
-1022 AFEDLIKFS
+1022 VFEDLIKFS

-1047 MFGDYELLTQVSE
+1047 MFGDCELLTQVSE
-1060 LLVEHVW
+1060 LLVEHIW
-1067 KKIVHTDAM
+1067 KKIVHTDAL
-1076 IVDMRFNIGG
+1076 IIDMRFNIGG

-1093 LCSFFYD
+1093 LCSYFFD
-1100 EGPPVLLDKIYNR
+1100 EGPRILLDRIYSR

-1120 LWTHSQLTGERYG
+1120 LWTHTQLAGERYG
-1133 SKKNVIILTSSV
+1133 SKKSVVILTSGM

-1180 HVDDTDLY
+1180 HVDDTHLY

-1206 GVGVVPHMAV
+1206 GVGVTPHV
-1216 PAEAALAR
+1216 LLPAEVALAK
-1224 AKEMLQHTLLRAR
+1224 AKETLQQALR
-1237 RSAGL
+1237 G
-1242 QDCPEDLLR
+1242 
-1251 QSPRLLSKLSSFR
+1251 
-1264 QRPKSELQCCILTHS
+1264 
-1279 AAAEGEQPWAA
+1279 
-1290 VCGPALL
+1290 
-1297 LQVQPVAVLALVTQP
+1297 
-1312 TPNGDLLRCRRV
+1312 
-1324 S
+1324 

>member
-1 MTREWALILSML
+1 MALPMVKGALCRRQPSWFPMRREWALLLSTL
-13 LCGPAGPMHLFQ
+13 LFGLAGPTRLFQ

-46 LGMQE
+46 MGMQE
-51 AIEQAIKSREILA
+51 AIQQAIKSGEILD
-64 ISDPQTLAHVL
+64 ISDPQTLARVL
-75 TAGVQNSLN
+75 TVGVQSSLN
-84 DPRLVISYE
+84 DPHLVISYE
-93 PSALEP
+93 PSALTA
-99 PQQAPALTSLT
+99 PQKITALTNLT
-110 QEELLARL
+110 QEELLAQL
-118 QKGIRHDIL
+118 QKGIHHDVL
-127 EGNVGYLRVDD
+127 ESNVGYLRVDD
-138 IPSQEVMSK
+138 IPSQEVVSK
-147 LGDFLVANVWRK
+147 LGDFLVANIWRQ
-159 LMGTSALVLDLRHCT
+159 LLGTSALVLDLRHCT

-183 IISYLHPGNTVLHV
+183 VISYLHPGNTVLHV

-220 RYSADRDVVV
+220 RYSADKDVVV

-239 AEDIAYILKQMRRAI
+239 AEDIAYILKQMRRATI
-254 VVGERTVGGALDLQ
+254 VGERTMGGALDLQ
-268 KLRIGQSDFFLTVPV
+268 KLRIGHSDFFLTVPV
-283 SRSLGPLSGGIQTW
+283 SRSLGPLGGGSQTW

-307 TPAEQALEKALAIL
+307 IPAEQALEKALAIL
-321 MLRRALP
+321 TLRRALP
-328 EVIQRLQEAL
+328 EVMRHLQEAL
-338 KDYYALVE
+338 QDYYTLVD

-359 LSSVVSEEDLVTKL
+359 FTMVVSEEDLITKL

-386 LVWAVR
+386 LVRPIR
-392 PKETPSEL
+392 PKETPSGP
-400 EAGADA
+400 EAGADDLPEVA
-406 PQEVVLAVPKDEAA
+406 PTVPEDEVAR
-420 QRALVDAVFQVS
+420 QALVDSVFQVS

-444 SFADA
+444 RFADA
-449 SVLEVLGPYILH
+449 SVLGALSPYILR

-474 LDLRQNPGGPSSA
+474 LDLRQNTGGPSSA
-487 VPLLLSYFQGPDP
+487 VPMLLSYFQGPEAS
-500 GPVRLFTTYDR
+500 PVRLFTTYDR
-511 RTNITQEH
+511 RTNVTQEH
-519 FSRTDLLGQHY
+519 FSCTELLGQRYGSH
-530 STQRGVY
+530 RGVY

-569 GSLLHTCTV
+569 GSLLHTHTV
-578 PLLEMP
+578 PLLDTP
-584 EGSLALT
+584 EGGLALT

-622 DRAQEVLEFH
+622 DKAQEVLEFH

-642 GHLLEAHYARP
+642 GRLLEAHYARP
-653 EVVGQTGALLRAKL
+653 EVVGRTGDLLRAKL

-710 EVPPPPPA
+710 ELPPPPPA
-718 VPSPEELSYLIEAL
+718 IFSPEELSYLIEAL

-739 GRLGY
+739 GPLGY
-744 LRFDAMAELETVRA
+744 LRFDAMAELETVKA
-758 IGPQLVQLV
+758 IGPQLVQMV

-774 AALIIDLRYNPG
+774 AALVVDLRYNPG

-799 FEADPRQHLFS
+799 FEAEPLQHLYS
-810 VFDRATSRVTEVWTM
+810 VFDRATSTVTEVWT
-825 LQVAGQR
+825 LPQLAGQR
-832 YGSHKDLYILM
+832 YSPHKDLYILM

-878 GIYQVGSSPLYASM
+878 GIYQ
-892 PTQVALSATT
+892 
-902 GEAWDL
+902 
-908 AGVEPD
+908 
-914 ITVPMGEA
+914 
-922 LSTARD
+922 
-928 IVALRAKVPTVLQTA
+928 
-943 GKLVADNYAS
+943 
-953 PELGAKMA
+953 
-961 AKLSR
+961 
-966 MQSRYARVTS
+966 
-976 EGSLAEMLG
+976 
-985 ADLQM
+985 
-990 LSGDPHL
+990 
-997 KTAHIPEDAKD
+997 
-1008 QIPGIVPMQIPSPE
+1008 IPSPE
-1022 AFEDLIKFS
+1022 VFEDLIKFS

-1047 MFGDYELLTQVSE
+1047 MFGDCELLTQVSE

-1076 IVDMRFNIGG
+1076 VIDMRFNIGG
-1086 PTSSIPA
+1086 PTSSISA
-1093 LCSFFYD
+1093 LCSYFFD
-1100 EGPPVLLDKIYNR
+1100 KGPPILLDKIYSR

-1120 LWTHSQLTGERYG
+1120 LWTHTQLAGERYG
-1133 SKKNVIILTSSV
+1133 SKKRVVILTSSV

-1180 HVDDTDLY
+1180 HVDDTHLY

-1195 SVGAADGSSWE
+1195 SVGATDGSSWE
-1206 GVGVVPHMAV
+1206 GVGVVPHVTV
-1216 PAEAALAR
+1216 PAEAALTR
-1224 AKEMLQHTLLRAR
+1224 AKEMLQHTMI
-1237 RSAGL
+1237 RSSWGPG
-1242 QDCPEDLLR
+1242 QQGPPEGFHG
-1251 QSPRLLSKLSSFR
+1251 QSPVVGGTS
-1264 QRPKSELQCCILTHS
+1264 
-1279 AAAEGEQPWAA
+1279 
-1290 VCGPALL
+1290 GPHTKGP
-1297 LQVQPVAVLALVTQP
+1297 QVLGFA
-1312 TPNGDLLRCRRV
+1312 
-1324 S
+1324 

>member
-1 MTREWALILSML
+1 MQLSCQISMTREWALILSTL
-13 LCGPAGPMHLFQ
+13 FCGLAGPTHLFQ

-46 LGMQE
+46 MGMQE

-75 TAGVQNSLN
+75 TTGVQSSLN

-93 PSALEP
+93 PSTLQAP
-99 PQQAPALTSLT
+99 RQAPALTNLT

-118 QKGIRHDIL
+118 QKGIRHEVL

-138 IPSQEVMSK
+138 IPGQEVVSK
-147 LGDFLVANVWRK
+147 LGSFLVASVWRK

-174 GGHVSGIPY
+174 GGHISGIPY
-183 IISYLHPGNTVLHV
+183 FISYLHPGNTVLHV

-220 RYSADRDVVV
+220 RYSADKDVVV

-239 AEDIAYILKQMRRAI
+239 AEDITYILKQMRRAI

-283 SRSLGPLSGGIQTW
+283 SRSLGPLGGGSQTW

-321 MLRRALP
+321 TLRRALP
-328 EVIQRLQEAL
+328 GVVRRLQGAL
-338 KDYYALVE
+338 QAYYTLVD

-351 LHHLASMD
+351 LHHLANMD
-359 LSSVVSEEDLVTKL
+359 FSAVVSEEDLVAKL
-373 NAGLQAVSEDPRL
+373 NAGLQTASEDPRL
-386 LVWAVR
+386 LVRAVR
-392 PKETPSEL
+392 TKETTGPEVG
-400 EAGADA
+400 EDD
-406 PQEVVLAVPKDEAA
+406 PPEVVPTVPDNEAA
-420 QRALVDAVFQVS
+420 RRALVGAMFQVS

-444 SFADA
+444 SFANA
-449 SVLEVLGPYILH
+449 SVLEALSPYIMS
-461 QVWEPL
+461 QVWGPL

-474 LDLRQNPGGPSSA
+474 MDLRQNPGGPSSA
-487 VPLLLSYFQGPDP
+487 VPLLLSYFQGPDA
-500 GPVRLFTTYDR
+500 GSVRLFTTYDR
-511 RTNITQEH
+511 RTNVTQEH
-519 FSRTDLLGQHY
+519 FSRMELLGQRY
-530 STQRGVY
+530 PTQRGVY

-569 GSLLHTCTV
+569 GSLLHTRTV
-578 PLLEMP
+578 PLLETP
-584 EGSLALT
+584 EGDLVLT

-632 RSLGALVEGT
+632 RSLEALVEGT
-642 GHLLEAHYARP
+642 GHLVEAHYARP
-653 EVVGQTGALLRAKL
+653 EVVGQTSALLRAKL

-696 RLLVFHSPGELAAE
+696 RLLVFHSPGEMVAE

-718 VPSPEELSYLIEAL
+718 VPSPEEVSYLIEAL

-739 GRLGY
+739 GHLGY
-744 LRFDAMAELETVRA
+744 LRFDAMAELETVKA

-774 AALIIDLRYNPG
+774 AALVVDLRYNPG

-799 FEADPRQHLFS
+799 FEAEPRQHLYS
-810 VFDRATSRVTEVWTM
+810 VFDRATSRVTEVWT
-825 LQVAGQR
+825 LPQVAGQR
-832 YGSHKDLYILM
+832 YGPHKDLYILM
-843 SHTSGSAAEAFAHTM
+843 SHISGSAAEAFAHTM

-892 PTQVALSATT
+892 PTQMALSAST

-914 ITVPMGEA
+914 ITVPMSEA

-928 IVALRAKVPTVLQTA
+928 IVALRAKVPTVLQTT

-966 MQSRYARVTS
+966 LQGRYSRVTS
-976 EGSLAEMLG
+976 EGALAEMLG

-1008 QIPGIVPMQIPSPE
+1008 RIPGIVPMQ
-1022 AFEDLIKFS
+1022 
-1031 FHTNVL
+1031 V
-1037 EDNIG
+1037 
-1042 YLRFD
+1042 R
-1047 MFGDYELLTQVSE
+1047 YEG
-1060 LLVEHVW
+1060 H
-1067 KKIVHTDAM
+1067 
-1076 IVDMRFNIGG
+1076 
-1086 PTSSIPA
+1086 
-1093 LCSFFYD
+1093 
-1100 EGPPVLLDKIYNR
+1100 
-1113 PNDSVSE
+1113 
-1120 LWTHSQLTGERYG
+1120 
-1133 SKKNVIILTSSV
+1133 
-1145 TAGAA
+1145 
-1150 EEFTYIMKRL
+1150 
-1160 GRALVIGEVTSG
+1160 
-1172 GCQPPQTY
+1172 
-1180 HVDDTDLY
+1180 
-1188 ITIPTAR
+1188 
-1195 SVGAADGSSWE
+1195 
-1206 GVGVVPHMAV
+1206 
-1216 PAEAALAR
+1216 LA
-1224 AKEMLQHTLLRAR
+1224 
-1237 RSAGL
+1237 
-1242 QDCPEDLLR
+1242 
-1251 QSPRLLSKLSSFR
+1251 
-1264 QRPKSELQCCILTHS
+1264 
-1279 AAAEGEQPWAA
+1279 
-1290 VCGPALL
+1290 
-1297 LQVQPVAVLALVTQP
+1297 
-1312 TPNGDLLRCRRV
+1312 
-1324 S
+1324 

>member
-1 MTREWALILSML
+1 MMREWVLVWPTL
-13 LCGPAGPMHLFQ
+13 LCVLADPMQHLFQ
-25 PSLVL
+25 SSLVL
-30 DMAKV
+30 DLAQV

-46 LGMQE
+46 MGMQA
-51 AIEQAIKSREILA
+51 AIEQAMKSREILG

-75 TAGVQNSLN
+75 TAGVQSSLN
-84 DPRLVISYE
+84 DPRLFISYE
-93 PSALEP
+93 PSTLEA
-99 PQQAPALTSLT
+99 PQPAPTLTNLT
-110 QEELLARL
+110 REEQLVQL
-118 QKGIRHDIL
+118 QKNIHHEVL

-138 IPSQEVMSK
+138 LPGQEVLSE
-147 LGDFLVANVWRK
+147 LGEFLVTHMWRQ
-159 LMGTSALVLDLRHCT
+159 LMDTSSLVLDLRDCA
-174 GGHVSGIPY
+174 GGHISGIPY
-183 IISYLHPGNTVLHV
+183 FISYLYPGNTVMHV

-213 LPQVLGE
+213 LPKVLGE
-220 RYSADRDVVV
+220 RYSADKDVVV
-230 LTSGHTGGV
+230 LTSGRTGGV
-239 AEDIAYILKQMRRAI
+239 AEDIAYILKQMRRGI
-254 VVGERTVGGALDLQ
+254 VVGERTEGGALDLQ
-268 KLRIGQSDFFLTVPV
+268 KLRIGESNFFLTVPV
-283 SRSLGPLSGGIQTW
+283 SRSLGPLGGGGQTW

-307 TPAEQALEKALAIL
+307 IPAEKALEKALAIL
-321 MLRRALP
+321 TLRRALP
-328 EVIQRLQEAL
+328 GVVLRLQEAL
-338 KDYYALVE
+338 QDYYTLVD
-346 RVPAL
+346 RVPGL
-351 LHHLASMD
+351 IHRLASMD
-359 LSSVVSEEDLVTKL
+359 YSAVVSEEDLVAKL

-386 LVWAVR
+386 LVRVTGPRESSSRPETGPNVPPEAAPEV
-392 PKETPSEL
+392 PKE
-400 EAGADA
+400 
-406 PQEVVLAVPKDEAA
+406 EAA
-420 QRALVDAVFQVS
+420 RRALVDSVFQVS

-444 SFADA
+444 RFADSSA
-449 SVLEVLGPYILH
+449 LRVLGPYVLR

-474 LDLRQNPGGPSSA
+474 MDLRHNPGGPSA
-487 VPLLLSYFQGPDP
+487 TVPLLLSYFQDP
-500 GPVRLFTTYDR
+500 EARPMRLFTTYDR
-511 RTNITQEH
+511 RTNVTQEH
-519 FSRTDLLGQHY
+519 FSHRELQGQRYGH
-530 STQRGVY
+530 QRGVY

-550 LAFLMQSL
+550 FAFLMQSL

-578 PLLEMP
+578 PLLDSP
-584 EGSLALT
+584 EGGLALT

-599 NHGECWLGG
+599 NHGEAWLGG

-622 DRAQEVLEFH
+622 ERAQEVLDFH

-642 GHLLEAHYARP
+642 GRLLEAHYARP
-653 EVVGQTGALLRAKL
+653 EVAGQAKALLRSKL

-688 LQEMSGDH
+688 LQEVSEDH
-696 RLLVFHSPGELAAE
+696 RLLVFHSPGELVAE
-710 EVPPPPPA
+710 EVPLPPPA

-732 FKTEVLP
+732 FKTDVLP
-739 GRLGY
+739 GQLGY
-744 LRFDAMAELETVRA
+744 LRFDAMAELETVKA
-758 IGPQLVQLV
+758 IGPQLVRLV

-774 AALIIDLRYNPG
+774 AALVVDLRYNPG
-786 SYSTAVPLLCSYF
+786 SYSSAVPLLCSYF
-799 FEADPRQHLFS
+799 FEAEPRQHLYS
-810 VFDRATSRVTEVWTM
+810 VFDRATSRVTEIWT
-825 LQVAGQR
+825 LPLVAGKR
-832 YGSHKDLYILM
+832 YGPHKDLYILM

-878 GIYQVGSSPLYASM
+878 GIYQVGNSTLYASM
-892 PTQVALSATT
+892 PTQLALSATT

-914 ITVPMGEA
+914 ITVPMSEA
-922 LSTARD
+922 LSTAQD

-966 MQSRYARVTS
+966 LQSRYARVTS
-976 EGSLAEMLG
+976 EGALAEMLG

-1008 QIPGIVPMQIPSPE
+1008 RIPGIVPMQIPSPE

-1047 MFGDYELLTQVSE
+1047 MFGDCELLTQVSE

-1067 KKIVHTDAM
+1067 KKIVHTDAL
-1076 IVDMRFNIGG
+1076 IIDMRFNIGG
-1086 PTSSIPA
+1086 PTSSISA
-1093 LCSFFYD
+1093 LCSYFFD
-1100 EGPPVLLDKIYNR
+1100 ESPPTLLDKIYSR

-1120 LWTHSQLTGERYG
+1120 LWTHTQLTGERYG
-1133 SKKNVIILTSSV
+1133 SKKNVAILTSGV
-1145 TAGAA
+1145 TSGAA

-1180 HVDDTDLY
+1180 HVDDTHLY

-1206 GVGVVPHMAV
+1206 GVGVTPDMIVPSEV
-1216 PAEAALAR
+1216 ALTR
-1224 AKEMLQHTLLRAR
+1224 AKETLQRAL
-1237 RSAGL
+1237 G
-1242 QDCPEDLLR
+1242 
-1251 QSPRLLSKLSSFR
+1251 
-1264 QRPKSELQCCILTHS
+1264 
-1279 AAAEGEQPWAA
+1279 
-1290 VCGPALL
+1290 V
-1297 LQVQPVAVLALVTQP
+1297 
-1312 TPNGDLLRCRRV
+1312 
-1324 S
+1324 

>member
-1 MTREWALILSML
+1 MMREWALILSML
-13 LCGPAGPMHLFQ
+13 LCGLAGPTHLFQ

-46 LGMQE
+46 MGMQE
-51 AIEQAIKSREILA
+51 AIEQAIKSQEILA
-64 ISDPQTLAHVL
+64 ISDPQTLAQVL

-93 PSALEP
+93 PSMLEAP
-99 PQQAPALTSLT
+99 KKAPALTNLT

-118 QKGIRHDIL
+118 QEGIRYDIL
-127 EGNVGYLRVDD
+127 EGDVGYLRVDD
-138 IPSQEVMSK
+138 IPGQEVVSK
-147 LGDFLVANVWRK
+147 LGGFLVDNVWRK

-213 LPQVLGE
+213 LPEVLGE

-283 SRSLGPLSGGIQTW
+283 SRSLGPLGGGSQTW

-321 MLRRALP
+321 TLRRALP
-328 EVIQRLQEAL
+328 GVIQRLKEAL
-338 KDYYALVE
+338 QDYYTLVD

-359 LSSVVSEEDLVTKL
+359 FSSVVSEDDLVAKL

-386 LVWAVR
+386 LVWVVR
-392 PKETPSEL
+392 SKETPPGL

-406 PQEVVLAVPKDEAA
+406 PPEIAPAVPVDEAA
-420 QRALVDAVFQVS
+420 LQALVDAVFQVS

-449 SVLEVLGPYILH
+449 SVLGPLGPYIVR

-487 VPLLLSYFQGPDP
+487 VPLLLSYFQGPEP

-511 RTNITQEH
+511 RTNVTQEH
-519 FSRTDLLGQHY
+519 FSRTDLLGQRY

-578 PLLEMP
+578 PLLETP
-584 EGSLALT
+584 EGGLALT

-632 RSLGALVEGT
+632 RNLGALVEGT

-653 EVVGQTGALLRAKL
+653 EVVGQTGALLQAKL

-710 EVPPPPPA
+710 EAPPPPPA

-739 GRLGY
+739 GQLGY

-799 FEADPRQHLFS
+799 FEAEPHQHLYS
-810 VFDRATSRVTEVWTM
+810 VFDRATSRVTEVWTVR
-825 LQVAGQR
+825 QVAGQR

-892 PTQVALSATT
+892 PTQMALSATT

-914 ITVPMGEA
+914 ITVPMSEA

-953 PELGAKMA
+953 PELGAKVA

-976 EGSLAEMLG
+976 EGALAEMLE

-1008 QIPGIVPMQIPSPE
+1008 RIPGIVPMQIPSPE

-1047 MFGDYELLTQVSE
+1047 MFADNELLTQVSE

-1086 PTSSIPA
+1086 PTSSISA

-1100 EGPPVLLDKIYNR
+1100 EGPPILLDKIYSR
-1113 PNDSVSE
+1113 PNDSISE

-1133 SKKNVIILTSSV
+1133 SKKNVVILTSSV

-1160 GRALVIGEVTSG
+1160 GRAVVVGEVTSG

-1188 ITIPTAR
+1188 LTIPTAR
-1195 SVGAADGSSWE
+1195 SVGVADGSSWE
-1206 GVGVVPHMAV
+1206 GVGVVPHVAV
-1216 PAEAALAR
+1216 PAEAALTR

-1237 RSAGL
+1237 RSPGL
-1242 QDCPEDLLR
+1242 QGC
-1251 QSPRLLSKLSSFR
+1251 
-1264 QRPKSELQCCILTHS
+1264 
-1279 AAAEGEQPWAA
+1279 
-1290 VCGPALL
+1290 
-1297 LQVQPVAVLALVTQP
+1297 
-1312 TPNGDLLRCRRV
+1312 
-1324 S
+1324 

>member
-1 MTREWALILSML
+1 MREWLLVLSML
-13 LCGPAGPMHLFQ
+13 FYGLAGPTLLFQ

-30 DMAKV
+30 DMAKI

-46 LGMQE
+46 MGMQA
-51 AIEQAIKSREILA
+51 AIEQAMKSDEILS

-75 TAGVQNSLN
+75 TVGMQNSLN
-84 DPRLVISYE
+84 DPRLIISYE
-93 PSALEP
+93 PSIPEA
-99 PQQAPALTSLT
+99 PQQAPALTNLT
-110 QEELLARL
+110 LEELLSGL
-118 QKGIRHDIL
+118 QTNIHYEIL
-127 EGNVGYLRVDD
+127 EGNVGYLQVND
-138 IPSQEVMSK
+138 IPGQEVLSK
-147 LGDFLVANVWRK
+147 LGGFLVEHMWSK

-174 GGHVSGIPY
+174 RGHISGIPY
-183 IISYLHPGNTVLHV
+183 IISYLNPGNTVLHV

-213 LPQVLGE
+213 LPEVLGE
-220 RYSADRDVVV
+220 RYSADKDVVV
-230 LTSGHTGGV
+230 LTSGRTGGV

-254 VVGERTVGGALDLQ
+254 VVGERTEGGALDLQ
-268 KLRIGQSDFFLTVPV
+268 KLRVGQSNFFLTVPV
-283 SRSLGPLSGGIQTW
+283 SRSLGPLGGGSQTW

-321 MLRRALP
+321 TLRRALP
-328 EVIQRLQEAL
+328 GIVRHLQEAL
-338 KDYYALVE
+338 QDYYTLVD

-359 LSSVVSEEDLVTKL
+359 YSAVVSEEDLVTKL

-386 LVWAVR
+386 VVRAVG
-392 PKETPSEL
+392 PKETSSGPETEVDDTLVAAPEVPEL
-400 EAGADA
+400 PQDDA
-406 PQEVVLAVPKDEAA
+406 ARQAVVNS
-420 QRALVDAVFQVS
+420 VFQVS
-432 VLPGNVGYLRFD
+432 VLPGNVGYMRFD
-444 SFADA
+444 GFPDA
-449 SVLEVLGPYILH
+449 SVLGALAPYVLH

-474 LDLRQNPGGPSSA
+474 MDLRHNPGGPSSA
-487 VPLLLSYFQGPDP
+487 VPLLLSYFQGPEE
-500 GPVRLFTTYDR
+500 GSVRLFTTYDR
-511 RTNITQEH
+511 RTNVTQEH
-519 FSRTDLLGQHY
+519 FSSSELLGPRY
-530 STQRGVY
+530 GNQRGVY

-550 LAFLMQSL
+550 FAFLMQSL

-578 PLLEMP
+578 PLLDTP
-584 EGSLALT
+584 EGGLVLT

-599 NHGECWLGG
+599 NHGESWLGG

-653 EVVGQTGALLRAKL
+653 EVVEQMVSLLRAKL
-667 AQGAYR
+667 AHGAYR

-688 LQEMSGDH
+688 LQEVSEDH
-696 RLLVFHSPGELAAE
+696 RLLVFHSPGELVAE
-710 EVPPPPPA
+710 EVPLPPPV

-732 FKTEVLP
+732 FKSEVLP

-758 IGPQLVQLV
+758 IGPQLVRLV
-767 WQRLVDT
+767 WQPVVDT
-774 AALIIDLRYNPG
+774 AALVIDLRYNTG
-786 SYSTAVPLLCSYF
+786 SYSSALPLLCSYF
-799 FEADPRQHLFS
+799 FEAEPRQHLYS
-810 VFDRATSRVTEVWTM
+810 IFDRATSKVMEMWTVPQVT
-825 LQVAGQR
+825 GQR
-832 YGSHKDLYILM
+832 YDPHKDLYILM

-892 PTQVALSATT
+892 PTQMALSATT

-914 ITVPMGEA
+914 IIVPASEA
-922 LSTARD
+922 LSTAQD

-961 AKLSR
+961 AKLSGL
-966 MQSRYARVTS
+966 QSRYARVTS

-985 ADLQM
+985 ADLQL

-1008 QIPGIVPMQIPSPE
+1008 RIPGIVPMQIPSPE
-1022 AFEDLIKFS
+1022 VFADLIKFS

-1047 MFGDYELLTQVSE
+1047 MFGDCELLTQVSE
-1060 LLVEHVW
+1060 LLVEHIW

-1076 IVDMRFNIGG
+1076 IIDMRFNIGG
-1086 PTSSIPA
+1086 PTSSIAA
-1093 LCSFFYD
+1093 LCSYFFD
-1100 EGPPVLLDKIYNR
+1100 EGPPVLLDKIYSR

-1120 LWTHSQLTGERYG
+1120 LWTHTRLAGERYG
-1133 SKKNVIILTSSV
+1133 SKKNVIILTSGL

-1180 HVDDTDLY
+1180 HVDDTHLY

-1206 GVGVVPHMAV
+1206 GVGVTPHVLV
-1216 PAEAALAR
+1216 PADLALTR
-1224 AKEMLQHTLLRAR
+1224 AKERLQHILR
-1237 RSAGL
+1237 G
-1242 QDCPEDLLR
+1242 
-1251 QSPRLLSKLSSFR
+1251 
-1264 QRPKSELQCCILTHS
+1264 
-1279 AAAEGEQPWAA
+1279 
-1290 VCGPALL
+1290 
-1297 LQVQPVAVLALVTQP
+1297 
-1312 TPNGDLLRCRRV
+1312 
-1324 S
+1324 

>member
-1 MTREWALILSML
+1 MTRKWALILSTL
-13 LCGPAGPMHLFQ
+13 LCGLAGPTHLFQ

-46 LGMQE
+46 MGMQE
-51 AIEQAIKSREILA
+51 AIEQATKSREILA

-75 TAGVQNSLN
+75 TTGVQSSLN

-93 PSALEP
+93 PSTLEAP
-99 PQQAPALTSLT
+99 RQAPALTNLT

-118 QKGIRHDIL
+118 QKGIRHEVL

-138 IPSQEVMSK
+138 IPGQEVVSK
-147 LGDFLVANVWRK
+147 LGGFLVASVWRK

-174 GGHVSGIPY
+174 GGRISGIPY
-183 IISYLHPGNTVLHV
+183 VISYLHPGNTVLHV

-213 LPQVLGE
+213 LPQVQGE
-220 RYSADRDVVV
+220 RYSADKDVVV

-239 AEDIAYILKQMRRAI
+239 AEDITYILKQMRRAI

-283 SRSLGPLSGGIQTW
+283 SRSLGPLGGGSQTW

-321 MLRRALP
+321 TLRRALP
-328 EVIQRLQEAL
+328 GIVRRLQEAL
-338 KDYYALVE
+338 QAYYTLVD
-346 RVPAL
+346 RVPTL
-351 LHHLASMD
+351 LHHLANMD
-359 LSSVVSEEDLVTKL
+359 FSAVVSQEDLVTKL
-373 NAGLQAVSEDPRL
+373 NAGLQTASEDPRL
-386 LVWAVR
+386 LVRAVR
-392 PKETPSEL
+392 PKESSAEPEIGDDDL
-400 EAGADA
+400 
-406 PQEVVLAVPKDEAA
+406 PEVVPTVPGDEAA
-420 QRALVDAVFQVS
+420 RRALVDSMFQVS

-444 SFADA
+444 SCADA
-449 SVLEVLGPYILH
+449 SVLEVLSPHIMR

-467 QDTEHLI
+467 RDTEHLI
-474 LDLRQNPGGPSSA
+474 VDLRQNPGGPSSA
-487 VPLLLSYFQGPDP
+487 VPLLLSYFRGPD
-500 GPVRLFTTYDR
+500 
-511 RTNITQEH
+511 
-519 FSRTDLLGQHY
+519 
-530 STQRGVY
+530 RGVY

-569 GSLLHTCTV
+569 GSLLHTRTV
-578 PLLEMP
+578 PLLQTP
-584 EGSLALT
+584 EGDLVLT

-632 RSLGALVEGT
+632 RSLEALVEGT
-642 GHLLEAHYARP
+642 GHLVEAHYARP
-653 EVVGQTGALLRAKL
+653 EVVGQTSALLRAKL

-696 RLLVFHSPGELAAE
+696 RLLVFHSPGEMVAE
-710 EVPPPPPA
+710 EVPPPPPI
-718 VPSPEELSYLIEAL
+718 VPSPEEVSYLIEAL

-744 LRFDAMAELETVRA
+744 LRFDAMAELETVKA

-767 WQRLVDT
+767 WQGLVDT
-774 AALIIDLRYNPG
+774 AALVVDLRYNPG

-799 FEADPRQHLFS
+799 FEAEPRQHLYS
-810 VFDRATSRVTEVWTM
+810 VFDRATSRVTEVWT
-825 LQVAGQR
+825 LPQVAGQR
-832 YGSHKDLYILM
+832 YGPHKDLYILL
-843 SHTSGSAAEAFAHTM
+843 SHISGSAAEAFAHTM

-892 PTQVALSATT
+892 PTQMALSAST

-914 ITVPMGEA
+914 ITVPMSGA

-928 IVALRAKVPTVLQTA
+928 IVALRAKVPTVLQTT

-966 MQSRYARVTS
+966 LQSRYSRVTS
-976 EGSLAEMLG
+976 EGALAEMLG

-1008 QIPGIVPMQIPSPE
+1008 RIPGIVPMQIPSPE
-1022 AFEDLIKFS
+1022 VFEDLIKFS
-1031 FHTNVL
+1031 FHTNVF
-1037 EDNIG
+1037 EDNLG

-1047 MFGDYELLTQVSE
+1047 MFGDCELLTQVSE

-1076 IVDMRFNIGG
+1076 IIDMRFNIGG
-1086 PTSSIPA
+1086 PTSSISA
-1093 LCSFFYD
+1093 LCSYFFD
-1100 EGPPVLLDKIYNR
+1100 EGPPILLDKIYSR

-1120 LWTHSQLTGERYG
+1120 LWTHSRLAGERYG
-1133 SKKNVIILTSSV
+1133 SKKNVAILTSAL

-1180 HVDDTDLY
+1180 HVDDTHLY

-1195 SVGAADGSSWE
+1195 SVGATDGSSWE
-1206 GVGVVPHMAV
+1206 GVGVVPHVAV
-1216 PAEAALAR
+1216 PAEAALTR
-1224 AKEMLQHTLLRAR
+1224 AKETLQHTL
-1237 RSAGL
+1237 G
-1242 QDCPEDLLR
+1242 
-1251 QSPRLLSKLSSFR
+1251 SKGA
-1264 QRPKSELQCCILTHS
+1264 H
-1279 AAAEGEQPWAA
+1279 
-1290 VCGPALL
+1290 
-1297 LQVQPVAVLALVTQP
+1297 
-1312 TPNGDLLRCRRV
+1312 
-1324 S
+1324 

>member
-1 MTREWALILSML
+1 MTREWALILSTL
-13 LCGPAGPMHLFQ
+13 FCGLAGPTHLFQ

-46 LGMQE
+46 MGMQE

-75 TAGVQNSLN
+75 TTGVQSSLN

-93 PSALEP
+93 PSTL
-99 PQQAPALTSLT
+99 QAPRQASALTNLT

-118 QKGIRHDIL
+118 QKGIRHEVL

-138 IPSQEVMSK
+138 IPGQEVVSK
-147 LGDFLVANVWRK
+147 LGSFLVASVWRK

-174 GGHVSGIPY
+174 GGHISGIPY
-183 IISYLHPGNTVLHV
+183 FISYLHPGNTVLHV

-220 RYSADRDVVV
+220 RYSADKDVVV

-239 AEDIAYILKQMRRAI
+239 AEDITYILKQMRRAI

-283 SRSLGPLSGGIQTW
+283 SRSLGPLGGGSQTW

-321 MLRRALP
+321 TLRRALP
-328 EVIQRLQEAL
+328 GVVRRLQGAL
-338 KDYYALVE
+338 QAYYTLVD

-351 LHHLASMD
+351 LHHLANMD
-359 LSSVVSEEDLVTKL
+359 FSAVVSEEDLVAKL
-373 NAGLQAVSEDPRL
+373 NAGLQTASEDPRL
-386 LVWAVR
+386 LVRAVR
-392 PKETPSEL
+392 PKETSGPEVG
-400 EAGADA
+400 EDD
-406 PQEVVLAVPKDEAA
+406 PPEVVPTVPNNEAA
-420 QRALVDAVFQVS
+420 RRALVGAMFQVS

-444 SFADA
+444 SFANA
-449 SVLEVLGPYILH
+449 SVLEALSPYIMS
-461 QVWEPL
+461 QVWGPL

-474 LDLRQNPGGPSSA
+474 MDLRQNPGGPSSA
-487 VPLLLSYFQGPDP
+487 VPLLLSYFQGPDA
-500 GPVRLFTTYDR
+500 GSVRLFTTYDR

-519 FSRTDLLGQHY
+519 FSRMELLGQRY
-530 STQRGVY
+530 PTQRGVY

-569 GSLLHTCTV
+569 GSLLHTRTV
-578 PLLEMP
+578 PLLETP
-584 EGSLALT
+584 EGDLVLT

-632 RSLGALVEGT
+632 RSLEALVEGT
-642 GHLLEAHYARP
+642 GHLVEAHYTRP
-653 EVVGQTGALLRAKL
+653 EVVGQTSALLRAKL

-696 RLLVFHSPGELAAE
+696 RLLVFHSPGEMVAE

-718 VPSPEELSYLIEAL
+718 VPSPEEVSYLIEAL

-744 LRFDAMAELETVRA
+744 LRFDAMAELETVKA

-774 AALIIDLRYNPG
+774 AALVVDLRYNPG

-799 FEADPRQHLFS
+799 FEAEPRQHLYS
-810 VFDRATSRVTEVWTM
+810 VFDRATSRVTEVWT
-825 LQVAGQR
+825 LPQVAGQR
-832 YGSHKDLYILM
+832 YGPHKDLYILM
-843 SHTSGSAAEAFAHTM
+843 SHISGSAAEAFAHTM

-892 PTQVALSATT
+892 PTQMALSAST

-914 ITVPMGEA
+914 ITVPMSEA

-928 IVALRAKVPTVLQTA
+928 IVALRAKVPTVLQTT

-966 MQSRYARVTS
+966 LQGRYSRVTS
-976 EGSLAEMLG
+976 EGALAEMLG

-1008 QIPGIVPMQIPSPE
+1008 RIPGIVPMQIPSPE
-1022 AFEDLIKFS
+1022 VFEDLIKFS
-1031 FHTNVL
+1031 FHTNVF
-1037 EDNIG
+1037 EDNLG

-1047 MFGDYELLTQVSE
+1047 MFGDCELLTQVSE

-1076 IVDMRFNIGG
+1076 IIDMRFNIGG
-1086 PTSSIPA
+1086 PTSSISA
-1093 LCSFFYD
+1093 LCSYFFD
-1100 EGPPVLLDKIYNR
+1100 EGPPILLDKIYSR

-1120 LWTHSQLTGERYG
+1120 LWTHSRLAGERYG
-1133 SKKNVIILTSSV
+1133 SKKNVAILTSAL

-1160 GRALVIGEVTSG
+1160 GRALIIGEVTSG

-1180 HVDDTDLY
+1180 HVDDTHLY

-1206 GVGVVPHMAV
+1206 GVGVVPHVAV
-1216 PAEAALAR
+1216 PAEAALTR

-1237 RSAGL
+1237 RSPGEEKLAAL
-1242 QDCPEDLLR
+1242 KTSSKAKQAPEGDG
-1251 QSPRLLSKLSSFR
+1251 KLGGNL
-1264 QRPKSELQCCILTHS
+1264 E
-1279 AAAEGEQPWAA
+1279 E
-1290 VCGPALL
+1290 
-1297 LQVQPVAVLALVTQP
+1297 
-1312 TPNGDLLRCRRV
+1312 
-1324 S
+1324 

>member
-1 MTREWALILSML
+1 MRKWILLLSVL
-13 LCGPAGPMHLFQ
+13 LCGLTGSTHLLQ
-25 PSLVL
+25 PSLVM

-40 CFPENL
+40 CFPESL
-46 LGMQE
+46 MGMQE
-51 AIEQAIKSREILA
+51 AIEHVMNSREILG

-75 TAGVQNSLN
+75 TAGVQSSLN

-93 PSALEP
+93 PSALEA
-99 PQQAPALTSLT
+99 PQQAPPAFDSLT
-110 QEELLARL
+110 QEELLTHL
-118 QKGIRHDIL
+118 QEGIRHEVL
-127 EGNVGYLRVDD
+127 EGNVGYLRLDD
-138 IPSQEVMSK
+138 LPNQEVLNQ
-147 LGDFLVANVWRK
+147 LGAFLVTHVWMK

-174 GGHVSGIPY
+174 RGHVSGIPY
-183 IISYLHPGNTVLHV
+183 VISYLHPGSTVLHV
-197 DTIYD
+197 DTIYN
-202 RPSNTTTEIWT
+202 RPSNTTTELWT
-213 LPQVLGE
+213 LPQIPGE
-220 RYSADRDVVV
+220 RYSANKDVVV
-230 LTSGHTGGV
+230 LTSSHTGGV
-239 AEDIAYILKQMRRAI
+239 AEDIAYILKRMRRAI

-268 KLRIGQSDFFLTVPV
+268 KLRIGQSDFYFTVPV
-283 SRSLGPLSGGIQTW
+283 SRSLGPLGGGSQTW

-307 TPAEQALEKALAIL
+307 TPAEKALEKALAIL
-321 MLRRALP
+321 TLRRALP
-328 EVIQRLQEAL
+328 GVVHRLKEALQE
-338 KDYYALVE
+338 YYTLVD

-351 LHHLASMD
+351 LRHLAGMD
-359 LSSVVSEEDLVTKL
+359 FSEVVSEEGLVSRL

-386 LVWAVR
+386 LVRAVKPR
-392 PKETPSEL
+392 EASVEP
-400 EAGADA
+400 EAGADNA
-406 PQEVVLAVPKDEAA
+406 PGEAPVLPTDEAA
-420 QRALVDAVFQVS
+420 LQALVDSVFQVS

-444 SFADA
+444 MFADA
-449 SVLEVLGPYILH
+449 SVLGVLAPYFLR

-474 LDLRQNPGGPSSA
+474 MDLRHNPGGPSSS
-487 VPLLLSYFQGPDP
+487 VPLLLSYFQGPEA

-511 RTNITQEH
+511 CTNVTQEH
-519 FSRTDLLGQHY
+519 Y
-530 STQRGVY
+530 SLTELPGPRYGTQRGVY

-550 LAFLMQSL
+550 FAFLMQSL

-569 GSLLHTCTV
+569 GSLLHTRTV
-578 PLLEMP
+578 PLLDTP
-584 EGSLALT
+584 EGGLVLT

-599 NHGECWLGG
+599 NHGEGWLGG

-622 DRAQEVLEFH
+622 DRAREVLEFH

-642 GHLLEAHYARP
+642 GRLLEAHYARP
-653 EVVGQTGALLRAKL
+653 EVVGQTSALLRAKL

-688 LQEMSGDH
+688 LQEVSEDH
-696 RLLVFHSPGELAAE
+696 RLLVFHSPGELVAE
-710 EVPPPPPA
+710 EVPPPPPPL
-718 VPSPEELSYLIEAL
+718 PSPQELSYLIEAL

-739 GRLGY
+739 GQLGY
-744 LRFDAMAELETVRA
+744 LRFDAMAELETVKA
-758 IGPQLVQLV
+758 IGPQLLQLV
-767 WQRLVDT
+767 WQKLVDT
-774 AALIIDLRYNPG
+774 AALIVDLRYNPG

-799 FEADPRQHLFS
+799 FEAEPRQHLYS
-810 VFDRATSRVTEVWTM
+810 IFDRATSKITEVWT
-825 LQVAGQR
+825 LPQLAGQR
-832 YGSHKDLYILM
+832 YGVHKDLYVLT

-892 PTQVALSATT
+892 PTQMALSTTT

-914 ITVPMGEA
+914 IVVPMSEA
-922 LSTARD
+922 LSTAQD

-966 MQSRYARVTS
+966 LQSRYARVTS
-976 EGSLAEMLG
+976 EGALAEMLG

-1008 QIPGIVPMQIPSPE
+1008 RIPGIVPMQIPSPDV
-1022 AFEDLIKFS
+1022 FEDLIKFS

-1037 EDNIG
+1037 EGNIG

-1047 MFGDYELLTQVSE
+1047 MFGDCELLTQVSE
-1060 LLVEHVW
+1060 LLVEHIW

-1076 IVDMRFNIGG
+1076 IIDMRFNIGG
-1086 PTSSIPA
+1086 PTSSIAA
-1093 LCSFFYD
+1093 LCSYFFD
-1100 EGPPVLLDKIYNR
+1100 ESPPVLLDKIYSR

-1120 LWTHSQLTGERYG
+1120 LWTHARLVGERYG
-1133 SKKNVIILTSSV
+1133 SQKSVAILTSGV

-1180 HVDDTDLY
+1180 HVDDTHLY
-1188 ITIPTAR
+1188 LTIPTAR
-1195 SVGAADGSSWE
+1195 SVGAADGTSWE
-1206 GVGVVPHMAV
+1206 GVGVVPHVLV
-1216 PAEAALAR
+1216 PAEAALSR
-1224 AKEMLQHTLLRAR
+1224 AKETLQHTLRRAR
-1237 RSAGL
+1237 RSPGWQSPGL
-1242 QDCPEDLLR
+1242 RGLLGGVR
-1251 QSPRLLSKLSSFR
+1251 GPSPRLSRTSGPQAKGAPAR
-1264 QRPKSELQCCILTHS
+1264 
-1279 AAAEGEQPWAA
+1279 
-1290 VCGPALL
+1290 GPA
-1297 LQVQPVAVLALVTQP
+1297 
-1312 TPNGDLLRCRRV
+1312 
-1324 S
+1324 

>member
-1 MTREWALILSML
+1 MSRKWALLLPTL
-13 LCGPAGPMHLFQ
+13 LCSLTGPTHLFQ

-46 LGMQE
+46 MGMQE

-75 TAGVQNSLN
+75 TAGVQSSLN

-93 PSALEP
+93 PSTLEAP
-99 PQQAPALTSLT
+99 RQAPALMNLT
-110 QEELLARL
+110 LEELIAGL
-118 QKGIRHDIL
+118 QNGLRHEVL

-138 IPSQEVMSK
+138 IPGQEVMSK
-147 LGDFLVANVWRK
+147 LRSFLVANVWRK

-174 GGHVSGIPY
+174 GGHISGIPY
-183 IISYLHPGNTVLHV
+183 VISYLHPGNTVLHV

-213 LPQVLGE
+213 LPEVLGE
-220 RYSADRDVVV
+220 NYGADKDVVV
-230 LTSGHTGGV
+230 LTSGRTGGV

-283 SRSLGPLSGGIQTW
+283 SRSLGPLGKGSQTW

-321 MLRRALP
+321 TLRRALP
-328 EVIQRLQEAL
+328 GVIQRLQEAL
-338 KDYYALVE
+338 REYYTLVD

-351 LHHLASMD
+351 LHHLANMD

-373 NAGLQAVSEDPRL
+373 NTGLQAVSEDPRL
-386 LVWAVR
+386 LVQVVR
-392 PKETPSEL
+392 SKETSSGPEDEAEEPPEMVSE
-400 EAGADA
+400 
-406 PQEVVLAVPKDEAA
+406 VPEDEAA
-420 QRALVDAVFQVS
+420 RRALVDSVFQVS

-444 SFADA
+444 RFADA
-449 SVLEVLGPYILH
+449 SALGVLAPYILR

-474 LDLRQNPGGPSSA
+474 MDLRQNPGGPSSA
-487 VPLLLSYFQGPDP
+487 VPLLLSYFQGPDS

-511 RTNITQEH
+511 RTNVTQEH
-519 FSRTDLLGQHY
+519 FSQTELLGQPY
-530 STQRGVY
+530 GTQRGVY

-569 GSLLHTCTV
+569 GSLLHTHTV
-578 PLLEMP
+578 PLLETP
-584 EGSLALT
+584 EGGLALT

-632 RSLGALVEGT
+632 RSLGELVEGT

-653 EVVGQTGALLRAKL
+653 EVVGQTGAVLQAKL

-696 RLLVFHSPGELAAE
+696 RLLVFHSPGEMVAE
-710 EVPPPPPA
+710 EVPLPPPI

-744 LRFDAMAELETVRA
+744 LRFDAMADLETVKA

-767 WQRLVDT
+767 WQKLVDT
-774 AALIIDLRYNPG
+774 PALVVDLRYNPG

-799 FEADPRQHLFS
+799 FEAEPRQHLYS
-810 VFDRATSRVTEVWTM
+810 VFDRAMSRVTEVWT
-825 LQVAGQR
+825 LPQVAGQR
-832 YGSHKDLYILM
+832 YGSHKDLYILV

-863 ATVIGE
+863 ATIIGE

-892 PTQVALSATT
+892 PTQMALSAST

-914 ITVPMGEA
+914 ITVPMSVA
-922 LSTARD
+922 LSTAQD

-961 AKLSR
+961 SKLSR
-966 MQSRYARVTS
+966 LQSRYARVTS
-976 EGSLAEMLG
+976 EAALAEMLE
-985 ADLQM
+985 ADLQV

-1008 QIPGIVPMQIPSPE
+1008 RIPGIVPMQIPSPE
-1022 AFEDLIKFS
+1022 VFEDLIKFS

-1037 EDNIG
+1037 EGNVG

-1047 MFGDYELLTQVSE
+1047 MFGDCELLTQVSE

-1067 KKIVHTDAM
+1067 KKIVHTDAL

-1086 PTSSIPA
+1086 PTSSISA
-1093 LCSFFYD
+1093 ICSYFFD
-1100 EGPPVLLDKIYNR
+1100 EGPPILLDKIYNR

-1120 LWTHSQLTGERYG
+1120 LWTHAQLEGERYG
-1133 SKKNVIILTSSV
+1133 SKKSMVILTSSL

-1150 EEFTYIMKRL
+1150 EEFTYILKRL

-1172 GCQPPQTY
+1172 GCQLPQTY

-1206 GVGVVPHMAV
+1206 GVGVVPDVAA

-1224 AKEMLQHTLLRAR
+1224 AKEVLQHTLLRAR
-1237 RSAGL
+1237 RS
-1242 QDCPEDLLR
+1242 
-1251 QSPRLLSKLSSFR
+1251 PRLHGRRKGHRSQSHKRAGPLGHIQGTPRHEVLTEA
-1264 QRPKSELQCCILTHS
+1264 PKGQKT
-1279 AAAEGEQPWAA
+1279 G
-1290 VCGPALL
+1290 LL
-1297 LQVQPVAVLALVTQP
+1297 PS
-1312 TPNGDLLRCRRV
+1312 G
-1324 S
+1324 

>member
-1 MTREWALILSML
+1 MMREWALILSML
-13 LCGPAGPMHLFQ
+13 LCGLAGPTHLFQ

-46 LGMQE
+46 MGMQE
-51 AIEQAIKSREILA
+51 AIEQAIKSQEILA
-64 ISDPQTLAHVL
+64 ISDPQTLAQVL

-93 PSALEP
+93 PSTLEAP
-99 PQQAPALTSLT
+99 KKAPALTNLT

-118 QKGIRHDIL
+118 QEGIRYDIL
-127 EGNVGYLRVDD
+127 EGDVGYLRVDD
-138 IPSQEVMSK
+138 IPGQEVVSK
-147 LGDFLVANVWRK
+147 LGGFLVDNVWRK

-213 LPQVLGE
+213 LPEVLGE

-283 SRSLGPLSGGIQTW
+283 SRSLGPLGGGSQTW

-321 MLRRALP
+321 TLRRALP
-328 EVIQRLQEAL
+328 GVIQRLKEAL
-338 KDYYALVE
+338 QDYYTLVD

-359 LSSVVSEEDLVTKL
+359 FSSVVSEDDLVAKL

-386 LVWAVR
+386 LVWVVR
-392 PKETPSEL
+392 SKETPPGL

-406 PQEVVLAVPKDEAA
+406 PPEIAPAVPVDEAA
-420 QRALVDAVFQVS
+420 LQALVDAVFQVS

-449 SVLEVLGPYILH
+449 SVLGPLGPYIVR

-487 VPLLLSYFQGPDP
+487 VPLLLSYFQGPEP

-511 RTNITQEH
+511 RTNVTQEH
-519 FSRTDLLGQHY
+519 FSHTDLLGQRY

-578 PLLEMP
+578 PLLETP
-584 EGSLALT
+584 EGGLALT

-632 RSLGALVEGT
+632 RNLGALVEGT

-653 EVVGQTGALLRAKL
+653 EVVGQTGALLQAKL

-710 EVPPPPPA
+710 EAPPPPPA

-739 GRLGY
+739 GQLGY

-799 FEADPRQHLFS
+799 FEAEPHQHLYS
-810 VFDRATSRVTEVWTM
+810 VFDRATSRVTEVWTVR
-825 LQVAGQR
+825 QVAGQR

-892 PTQVALSATT
+892 PTQMALSATT

-914 ITVPMGEA
+914 ITVPMSEA

-953 PELGAKMA
+953 PELGAKVA

-976 EGSLAEMLG
+976 EGALAEMLE

-1008 QIPGIVPMQIPSPE
+1008 RIPGIVPMQIPSPE

-1047 MFGDYELLTQVSE
+1047 MFADNELLTQVSE

-1086 PTSSIPA
+1086 PTSSISA

-1100 EGPPVLLDKIYNR
+1100 EGPPILLDKIYSR
-1113 PNDSVSE
+1113 PNDSISE

-1133 SKKNVIILTSSV
+1133 SKKNVVILTSSV

-1160 GRALVIGEVTSG
+1160 GRAVVVGEVTSG

-1188 ITIPTAR
+1188 LTIPTAR
-1195 SVGAADGSSWE
+1195 SVGVADGSSWE
-1206 GVGVVPHMAV
+1206 GVGVMPHVAV
-1216 PAEAALAR
+1216 PAEAALTR

-1237 RSAGL
+1237 RSPGL
-1242 QDCPEDLLR
+1242 QGCRDDLFQ
-1251 QSPRLLSKLSSFR
+1251 QSPGVGGTSGPY
-1264 QRPKSELQCCILTHS
+1264 PKGIP
-1279 AAAEGEQPWAA
+1279 A
-1290 VCGPALL
+1290 CGPA
-1297 LQVQPVAVLALVTQP
+1297 
-1312 TPNGDLLRCRRV
+1312 
-1324 S
+1324 

>member
-1 MTREWALILSML
+1 MREWLLVLSML
-13 LCGPAGPMHLFQ
+13 FYGLAGPTLLFQ

-30 DMAKV
+30 DMAKI

-46 LGMQE
+46 MGMQA
-51 AIEQAIKSREILA
+51 AIEQAMKSDEILS

-75 TAGVQNSLN
+75 TVGMQNSLN
-84 DPRLVISYE
+84 DPRLIISYE
-93 PSALEP
+93 PSIPEA
-99 PQQAPALTSLT
+99 PQQAPALTNLT
-110 QEELLARL
+110 LEELLSGL
-118 QKGIRHDIL
+118 QTNIHYEIL
-127 EGNVGYLRVDD
+127 EGNVGYLQVND
-138 IPSQEVMSK
+138 IPGQEVLSK
-147 LGDFLVANVWRK
+147 LGGFLVEHMWNK

-174 GGHVSGIPY
+174 RGHISGIPY
-183 IISYLHPGNTVLHV
+183 IISYLNPGNTVLHV

-213 LPQVLGE
+213 LPEVLGE
-220 RYSADRDVVV
+220 RYSADKDVVV
-230 LTSGHTGGV
+230 LTSGRTGGV

-254 VVGERTVGGALDLQ
+254 VVGERTEGGALDLQ
-268 KLRIGQSDFFLTVPV
+268 KLRVGQSNFFLTVPV
-283 SRSLGPLSGGIQTW
+283 SRSLGPLGGGSQTW

-321 MLRRALP
+321 TLRRALP
-328 EVIQRLQEAL
+328 GIVRHLQEAL
-338 KDYYALVE
+338 QDYYTLVD

-359 LSSVVSEEDLVTKL
+359 YSAVVSEEDLVTKL

-386 LVWAVR
+386 VVRAVG
-392 PKETPSEL
+392 PKETSSGPETEVDDTLVAAPEVPEL
-400 EAGADA
+400 PQDDA
-406 PQEVVLAVPKDEAA
+406 ARQAVVNS
-420 QRALVDAVFQVS
+420 VFQVS
-432 VLPGNVGYLRFD
+432 VLPGNVGYMRFD
-444 SFADA
+444 GFPDA
-449 SVLEVLGPYILH
+449 SVLGALAPYVLR

-474 LDLRQNPGGPSSA
+474 MDLRHNPGGPSSA
-487 VPLLLSYFQGPDP
+487 VPLLLSYFQGP
-500 GPVRLFTTYDR
+500 GEGSVRLFTTYDR
-511 RTNITQEH
+511 RTNVTQEH
-519 FSRTDLLGQHY
+519 FSSSELLGPRY
-530 STQRGVY
+530 GNQRGVY

-550 LAFLMQSL
+550 FAFLMQSL

-578 PLLEMP
+578 PLLDTP
-584 EGSLALT
+584 EGGLVLT

-599 NHGECWLGG
+599 NHGESWLGG

-653 EVVGQTGALLRAKL
+653 EVVEQMVSLLRAKL
-667 AQGAYR
+667 AHGAYR

-688 LQEMSGDH
+688 LQEVSEDH
-696 RLLVFHSPGELAAE
+696 RLLVFHSPGELVAE
-710 EVPPPPPA
+710 EVPLPPPV

-732 FKTEVLP
+732 FKSEVLP

-758 IGPQLVQLV
+758 IGPQLVRLV
-767 WQRLVDT
+767 WQPVVDT
-774 AALIIDLRYNPG
+774 AALVIDLRYNTG
-786 SYSTAVPLLCSYF
+786 SYSSALPLLCSYF
-799 FEADPRQHLFS
+799 FEAEPRQHLYS
-810 VFDRATSRVTEVWTM
+810 IFDRATSKVMEMWTVPQVT
-825 LQVAGQR
+825 GQR
-832 YGSHKDLYILM
+832 YDPHKDLYILM

-892 PTQVALSATT
+892 PTQMALSATT

-914 ITVPMGEA
+914 ITVPASEA
-922 LSTARD
+922 LSTAQD

-961 AKLSR
+961 AKLSGL
-966 MQSRYARVTS
+966 QSRYARVTS

-985 ADLQM
+985 ADLQL

-1008 QIPGIVPMQIPSPE
+1008 RIPGIVPMQIPSPE
-1022 AFEDLIKFS
+1022 VFADLIKFS

-1047 MFGDYELLTQVSE
+1047 MFGDCELLTQVSE
-1060 LLVEHVW
+1060 LLVEHIW

-1076 IVDMRFNIGG
+1076 IIDMRFNIGG
-1086 PTSSIPA
+1086 PTSSIAA
-1093 LCSFFYD
+1093 LCSYFFD
-1100 EGPPVLLDKIYNR
+1100 EGPPVLLDKIYSR

-1120 LWTHSQLTGERYG
+1120 LWTHTRLAGERYG
-1133 SKKNVIILTSSV
+1133 SKKNVIILTSGL

-1180 HVDDTDLY
+1180 HVDDTHLY

-1206 GVGVVPHMAV
+1206 GVGVTPHVLV
-1216 PAEAALAR
+1216 PADLALTR
-1224 AKEMLQHTLLRAR
+1224 AKERLQHILR
-1237 RSAGL
+1237 G
-1242 QDCPEDLLR
+1242 
-1251 QSPRLLSKLSSFR
+1251 
-1264 QRPKSELQCCILTHS
+1264 
-1279 AAAEGEQPWAA
+1279 
-1290 VCGPALL
+1290 
-1297 LQVQPVAVLALVTQP
+1297 
-1312 TPNGDLLRCRRV
+1312 
-1324 S
+1324 

>member
-1 MTREWALILSML
+1 MREWVLLL
-13 LCGPAGPMHLFQ
+13 TTVLCGLAGPTHLFQ

-46 LGMQE
+46 VGMQE
-51 AIEQAIKSREILA
+51 AIEQAIKSREILG
-64 ISDPQTLAHVL
+64 ISDPQTLAQVL
-75 TAGVQNSLN
+75 TAGVQGSLN

-93 PSALEP
+93 PSTLEP
-99 PQQAPALTSLT
+99 PRQAPALTNLT
-110 QEELLARL
+110 QEELLAWL
-118 QKGIRHDIL
+118 QRGLRYEVL

-138 IPSQEVMSK
+138 IPGEEVLSK
-147 LGDFLVANVWRK
+147 LGQFLVAHVWGK

-174 GGHVSGIPY
+174 GGQVSGIPY
-183 IISYLHPGNTVLHV
+183 VISYLHPGNTVLHV

-213 LPQVLGE
+213 LPQIPGE
-220 RYSADRDVVV
+220 RYGADKDVVV

-254 VVGERTVGGALDLQ
+254 VVGERTVGGALNLQ
-268 KLRIGQSDFFLTVPV
+268 KLRIGQSNFFLTVPV
-283 SRSLGPLSGGIQTW
+283 SRSLGPLGGGSQTW

-307 TPAEQALEKALAIL
+307 TPAEQALEKALSIL
-321 MLRRALP
+321 TLRRALP
-328 EVIQRLQEAL
+328 GVIRCLQEAL
-338 KDYYALVE
+338 QDYYTLVD
-346 RVPAL
+346 RVPTL
-351 LHHLASMD
+351 QNHLASMD
-359 LSSVVSEEDLVTKL
+359 FSTVVSEEDLVTKL

-386 LVWAVR
+386 LVRAIGPR
-392 PKETPSEL
+392 ETPPGPEAEAEEL
-400 EAGADA
+400 PG
-406 PQEVVLAVPKDEAA
+406 EVPEVPEDEAA
-420 QRALVDAVFQVS
+420 RQALVDSVFQVS

-444 SFADA
+444 GFADA
-449 SVLEVLGPYILH
+449 SVLGALGPYILR

-474 LDLRQNPGGPSSA
+474 MDLRHNPGGPSSA
-487 VPLLLSYFQGPDP
+487 LPMLLSYFQGPEA

-511 RTNITQEH
+511 RTNVTQEH
-519 FSRTDLLGQHY
+519 FSHTELLGPRY
-530 STQRGVY
+530 STHRGVY

-550 LAFLMQSL
+550 FAFLMQSL

-569 GSLLHTCTV
+569 GNLLHARTV
-578 PLLEMP
+578 PLLDSP
-584 EGSLALT
+584 GGRLALT
-591 VPVLTFID
+591 VPVLTFFD
-599 NHGECWLGG
+599 NHGEAWLGG

-642 GHLLEAHYARP
+642 GHLLEAHYARL
-653 EVVGQTGALLRAKL
+653 EVAGQMGALLRAKL

-688 LQEMSGDH
+688 LQEVSGDH
-696 RLLVFHSPGELAAE
+696 RLLVFHSPGELVVE
-710 EVPPPPPA
+710 EAPPPPPA

-739 GRLGY
+739 GHLGY
-744 LRFDAMAELETVRA
+744 LRFDAMAELETVKA
-758 IGPQLVQLV
+758 VGPQLVRLV
-767 WQRLVDT
+767 WQKLVDT
-774 AALIIDLRYNPG
+774 AALVIDLRYNPG
-786 SYSTAVPLLCSYF
+786 SYTTAVPLLCSYF
-799 FEADPRQHLFS
+799 FEAAPLQHLYS
-810 VFDRATSRVTEVWTM
+810 VFDRASSSVTDVWT
-825 LQVAGQR
+825 LPQVAGQR

-892 PTQVALSATT
+892 PTQMALSATT
-902 GEAWDL
+902 GQAWDL

-922 LSTARD
+922 LSTAQD

-961 AKLSR
+961 AELSGL
-966 MQSRYARVTS
+966 QSHYSRVTS
-976 EGSLAEMLG
+976 EAALAEMLG

-997 KTAHIPEDAKD
+997 KTAHIPEDSKD
-1008 QIPGIVPMQIPSPE
+1008 RIPGIVPMQIPSPE

-1047 MFGDYELLTQVSE
+1047 MFGDCELLTQVSE
-1060 LLVEHVW
+1060 LLVEHIW

-1076 IVDMRFNIGG
+1076 IIDMRFNIGG

-1093 LCSFFYD
+1093 LCSYFFD
-1100 EGPPVLLDKIYNR
+1100 EGPPVLLDKIYSR

-1120 LWTHSQLTGERYG
+1120 LWTHTQVAGERYG
-1133 SKKNVIILTSSV
+1133 SEKSMVLLTSSV

-1180 HVDDTDLY
+1180 HVDDTHLY
-1188 ITIPTAR
+1188 LTIPTAR

-1206 GVGVVPHMAV
+1206 GVGVTPHVAV
-1216 PAEAALAR
+1216 PAEVALTR
-1224 AKEMLQHTLLRAR
+1224 AKEMLQHNLLRLR
-1237 RSAGL
+1237 RSTGL
-1242 QDCPEDLLR
+1242 
-1251 QSPRLLSKLSSFR
+1251 
-1264 QRPKSELQCCILTHS
+1264 
-1279 AAAEGEQPWAA
+1279 
-1290 VCGPALL
+1290 
-1297 LQVQPVAVLALVTQP
+1297 
-1312 TPNGDLLRCRRV
+1312 
-1324 S
+1324 

>member
-1 MTREWALILSML
+1 MRGWVLLLCTL
-13 LCGPAGPMHLFQ
+13 LCGLAGPSQLFQ

-46 LGMQE
+46 MGMQA
-51 AIEQAIKSREILA
+51 AIEQAMKSQEILS
-64 ISDPQTLAHVL
+64 ISDPQTLAQVL
-75 TAGVQNSLN
+75 TAGVQSSLN

-93 PSALEP
+93 PSTLEEVP
-99 PQQAPALTSLT
+99 RQAPALSNLT
-110 QEELLARL
+110 HEELLAWL
-118 QKGIRHDIL
+118 QKSVHHEVLDH
-127 EGNVGYLRVDD
+127 NVGYLRVDD
-138 IPSQEVMSK
+138 LPDQEVLSK
-147 LGDFLVANVWRK
+147 LGGFLVAHVWRQ
-159 LMGTSALVLDLRHCT
+159 LMDTSSLVLDLRHCT

-183 IISYLHPGNTVLHV
+183 VISYLHPENTVLHV

-213 LPQVLGE
+213 LPQVLGG
-220 RYSADRDVVV
+220 RYSTDKDVVV
-230 LTSGHTGGV
+230 LTSGRTGGV

-268 KLRIGQSDFFLTVPV
+268 KLRIGQSNFFLTVPV
-283 SRSLGPLSGGIQTW
+283 SRSLGPLGGGSQTW

-321 MLRRALP
+321 TLRRALP
-328 EVIQRLQEAL
+328 GMLHRLQEAL
-338 KDYYALVE
+338 REYYALVD

-351 LHHLASMD
+351 LQHLATMD
-359 LSSVVSEEDLVTKL
+359 FSAVVSEEDLVSKL
-373 NAGLQAVSEDPRL
+373 NAGLQSVSEDPRL
-386 LVWAVR
+386 LVRTAGT
-392 PKETPSEL
+392 KETTSGLEVAGAGDPL
-400 EAGADA
+400 EAA
-406 PQEVVLAVPKDEAA
+406 PTVPEGEAA
-420 QRALVDAVFQVS
+420 RQVLVNSVFQVAM
-432 VLPGNVGYLRFD
+432 LPGNVGYLRFD
-444 SFADA
+444 RFTDA
-449 SVLEVLGPYILH
+449 SVLEALGPYVVS
-461 QVWEPL
+461 QAWAPL

-474 LDLRQNPGGPSSA
+474 MDLRHNPGGPSSA
-487 VPLLLSYFQGPDP
+487 VPLLLSYFQGPEDSP
-500 GPVRLFTTYDR
+500 MRLFTTYNR

-519 FSRTDLLGQHY
+519 LSHTTLLGPRYGH
-530 STQRGVY
+530 QRGVY

-550 LAFLMQSL
+550 FAFLMQSL

-569 GSLLHTCTV
+569 GSLLHTSTV
-578 PLLEMP
+578 PLLDTP
-584 EGSLALT
+584 QGGLVLI

-599 NHGECWLGG
+599 NHGEGWLGG

-622 DRAQEVLEFH
+622 DKAQEVLEFH
-632 RSLGALVEGT
+632 RSLGTLVEGT

-653 EVVGQTGALLRAKL
+653 EVVGQTSTLLQAKL
-667 AQGAYR
+667 SQGAYR

-688 LQEMSGDH
+688 LQEVSGDH
-696 RLLVFHSPGELAAE
+696 RLLVFHSPGELVAE
-710 EVPPPPPA
+710 EVPLPPPA
-718 VPSPEELSYLIEAL
+718 VPSSEELSYLIEAL
-732 FKTEVLP
+732 FKTNVLP

-744 LRFDAMAELETVRA
+744 LRFDAMAELETVKV

-767 WQRLVDT
+767 WQGLVDT
-774 AALIIDLRYNPG
+774 AALVVDLRYNPG
-786 SYSTAVPLLCSYF
+786 GYSSAVPLLCSYF
-799 FEADPRQHLFS
+799 FDAEPRQHLYS
-810 VFDRATSRVTEVWTM
+810 IFDRATSQVAEVWT
-825 LQVAGQR
+825 LPQVAGQR
-832 YGSHKDLYILM
+832 YSPQKDLYILM
-843 SHTSGSAAEAFAHTM
+843 SHNSGSAAEAFAHTM

-869 PTAGGALSV
+869 PTAGGALAV
-878 GIYQVGSSPLYASM
+878 GIYQVGSSSLYASM

-914 ITVPMGEA
+914 VTAPMSEA
-922 LSTARD
+922 LSTAQD

-953 PELGAKMA
+953 PELGAQMA
-961 AKLSR
+961 AKLSSL
-966 MQSRYARVTS
+966 QSRYSRVTS
-976 EGSLAEMLG
+976 EASLAEMLG

-1008 QIPGIVPMQIPSPE
+1008 RIPGIVPMQIPSPE
-1022 AFEDLIKFS
+1022 VFEDLIKFS

-1037 EDNIG
+1037 EHNIG

-1047 MFGDYELLTQVSE
+1047 MFGDCELLTQVSE
-1060 LLVEHVW
+1060 LLVEHIW

-1076 IVDMRFNIGG
+1076 IIDMRFNIGG
-1086 PTSSIPA
+1086 PTSSISA
-1093 LCSFFYD
+1093 LCSYFFD
-1100 EGPPVLLDKIYNR
+1100 EGAPVLLDKIYSR
-1113 PNDSVSE
+1113 PNDSISE
-1120 LWTHSQLTGERYG
+1120 LWTHTRLAGKRYG
-1133 SKKNVIILTSSV
+1133 SKKSLIILTSSL

-1180 HVDDTDLY
+1180 HVDDTHLY

-1206 GVGVVPHMAV
+1206 GVGVTPHVAV
-1216 PAEAALAR
+1216 PADMALAK
-1224 AKEMLQHTLLRAR
+1224 AKEMLQRSLAR
-1237 RSAGL
+1237 G
-1242 QDCPEDLLR
+1242 R
-1251 QSPRLLSKLSSFR
+1251 QSP
-1264 QRPKSELQCCILTHS
+1264 
-1279 AAAEGEQPWAA
+1279 
-1290 VCGPALL
+1290 GP
-1297 LQVQPVAVLALVTQP
+1297 
-1312 TPNGDLLRCRRV
+1312 
-1324 S
+1324 

>member
-1 MTREWALILSML
+1 MREWLLVLSVL
-13 LCGPAGPMHLFQ
+13 FYGLAGPTLLFQ

-30 DMAKV
+30 DMAKI

-46 LGMQE
+46 MGMQA
-51 AIEQAIKSREILA
+51 AIEQAMKSDEILS

-75 TAGVQNSLN
+75 TVGMQSSLN
-84 DPRLVISYE
+84 DPRLIISYE
-93 PSALEP
+93 PTIPEA
-99 PQQAPALTSLT
+99 PQQAPALTNLT
-110 QEELLARL
+110 LEELLSGL
-118 QKGIRHDIL
+118 ETNIHYEIL
-127 EGNVGYLRVDD
+127 EGHVGYLQVND
-138 IPSQEVMSK
+138 IPGQEVLSK
-147 LGDFLVANVWRK
+147 LGGFLVEHMWSK

-174 GGHVSGIPY
+174 GGHISGIPY
-183 IISYLHPGNTVLHV
+183 IISYLNPGNTVLHV

-213 LPQVLGE
+213 LPEVLGE
-220 RYSADRDVVV
+220 RYSADKDVVV
-230 LTSGHTGGV
+230 LTSGRTGGV

-254 VVGERTVGGALDLQ
+254 VVGERTEGGALDLQ
-268 KLRIGQSDFFLTVPV
+268 KLRVGQSNFFLTVPV
-283 SRSLGPLSGGIQTW
+283 SRSLGPLGGGSQTW

-321 MLRRALP
+321 TLRRALP
-328 EVIQRLQEAL
+328 GIVRHLQEAL
-338 KDYYALVE
+338 QEYYTLVD

-351 LHHLASMD
+351 VHHLASMD
-359 LSSVVSEEDLVTKL
+359 YSAVVSEEDLVTKL

-386 LVWAVR
+386 VVRAVG
-392 PKETPSEL
+392 PKETSSGPETEVDDTLVAAPEVPEL
-400 EAGADA
+400 PQDDA
-406 PQEVVLAVPKDEAA
+406 ARQ
-420 QRALVDAVFQVS
+420 ALVNSVFQVS
-432 VLPGNVGYLRFD
+432 VLPGNVGYMRFD
-444 SFADA
+444 GFPDA
-449 SVLEVLGPYILH
+449 SVLGALAPYVLR

-474 LDLRQNPGGPSSA
+474 MDLRHNPGGPSSA
-487 VPLLLSYFQGPDP
+487 VPLLLSYFQGPEE
-500 GPVRLFTTYDR
+500 GSVRLFTTYDR
-511 RTNITQEH
+511 RTNVTQEH
-519 FSRTDLLGQHY
+519 FSSSELLGPRY
-530 STQRGVY
+530 GNQRGVY

-550 LAFLMQSL
+550 FAFLMQSL

-578 PLLEMP
+578 PLLDTP
-584 EGSLALT
+584 EGGLVLT

-599 NHGECWLGG
+599 NHGEGWLGG

-653 EVVGQTGALLRAKL
+653 EVVEQMVSLLRAKL
-667 AQGAYR
+667 AHGAYR

-688 LQEMSGDH
+688 LQEVSEDH
-696 RLLVFHSPGELAAE
+696 RLLVFHSPGELVAE
-710 EVPPPPPA
+710 EVPLPPPV

-732 FKTEVLP
+732 FKSEVLP

-758 IGPQLVQLV
+758 IGPQLVRLV
-767 WQRLVDT
+767 WQPVVDT
-774 AALIIDLRYNPG
+774 AALVIDLRYNTG
-786 SYSTAVPLLCSYF
+786 SYSSALPLLCSYF
-799 FEADPRQHLFS
+799 FEAEPRQHLYS
-810 VFDRATSRVTEVWTM
+810 IFDRATSKVMEMWTVSQVT
-825 LQVAGQR
+825 GQR
-832 YGSHKDLYILM
+832 YDPHKDLYILM

-892 PTQVALSATT
+892 PTQMALSATT

-914 ITVPMGEA
+914 IIVPASEA
-922 LSTARD
+922 LSTAQD

-961 AKLSR
+961 AKLSGL
-966 MQSRYARVTS
+966 QSRYARVTS

-985 ADLQM
+985 ADLQL

-1008 QIPGIVPMQIPSPE
+1008 RIPGIVPMQIPSPE
-1022 AFEDLIKFS
+1022 VFADLIKFS

-1047 MFGDYELLTQVSE
+1047 MFGDCELLTQVSE
-1060 LLVEHVW
+1060 LLVEHIW

-1076 IVDMRFNIGG
+1076 IIDMRFNIGG
-1086 PTSSIPA
+1086 PTSSIAA
-1093 LCSFFYD
+1093 LCSYFFD
-1100 EGPPVLLDKIYNR
+1100 EGPPVLLDKIYSR
-1113 PNDSVSE
+1113 PNDSISE
-1120 LWTHSQLTGERYG
+1120 LWTHTRLAGERYG
-1133 SKKNVIILTSSV
+1133 SKKNVIILTSGL

-1180 HVDDTDLY
+1180 HVDDTHLY

-1206 GVGVVPHMAV
+1206 GVGVTPHVLV
-1216 PAEAALAR
+1216 PADLALTR
-1224 AKEMLQHTLLRAR
+1224 AKERLQH
-1237 RSAGL
+1237 
-1242 QDCPEDLLR
+1242 
-1251 QSPRLLSKLSSFR
+1251 
-1264 QRPKSELQCCILTHS
+1264 ILK
-1279 AAAEGEQPWAA
+1279 G
-1290 VCGPALL
+1290 
-1297 LQVQPVAVLALVTQP
+1297 
-1312 TPNGDLLRCRRV
+1312 
-1324 S
+1324 

>member
-1 MTREWALILSML
+1 MREWLLVLSML
-13 LCGPAGPMHLFQ
+13 FYGLAGPTLLFQ

-30 DMAKV
+30 DMAKI

-46 LGMQE
+46 MGMQA
-51 AIEQAIKSREILA
+51 AIEQAMKSDEILS

-75 TAGVQNSLN
+75 TVGMQSSLN
-84 DPRLVISYE
+84 DPRLIISYE
-93 PSALEP
+93 PSIPEA
-99 PQQAPALTSLT
+99 PQQAPALTNLT
-110 QEELLARL
+110 LEELLSGL
-118 QKGIRHDIL
+118 QTNIHYEIL
-127 EGNVGYLRVDD
+127 EGNVGYLQVND
-138 IPSQEVMSK
+138 IPGQEVLSK
-147 LGDFLVANVWRK
+147 LGGFLVEHMWSK

-174 GGHVSGIPY
+174 GGHISGIPY
-183 IISYLHPGNTVLHV
+183 IISYLNPGNTVLHV

-213 LPQVLGE
+213 LPEVLGE
-220 RYSADRDVVV
+220 RYSADKDVVV
-230 LTSGHTGGV
+230 LTSGRTGGV

-254 VVGERTVGGALDLQ
+254 VVGERTEGGALDLQ
-268 KLRIGQSDFFLTVPV
+268 KLRVGQSNFFLTVPV
-283 SRSLGPLSGGIQTW
+283 SRSLGPLGGGSQTW

-307 TPAEQALEKALAIL
+307 TPAEQALEKALSIL
-321 MLRRALP
+321 TLRRALP
-328 EVIQRLQEAL
+328 GIVRHLQEAL
-338 KDYYALVE
+338 QDYYTLVD

-359 LSSVVSEEDLVTKL
+359 YSAVVSEEDLVTKL

-386 LVWAVR
+386 VVRAVG
-392 PKETPSEL
+392 PKETSSGPETEVDDTLVAAPEVPEL
-400 EAGADA
+400 PQDDA
-406 PQEVVLAVPKDEAA
+406 ARQAVVNS
-420 QRALVDAVFQVS
+420 VFQVS
-432 VLPGNVGYLRFD
+432 VLPGNVGYMRFD
-444 SFADA
+444 GFPDA
-449 SVLEVLGPYILH
+449 SVLGALAPYVLR

-474 LDLRQNPGGPSSA
+474 MDLRHNPGGPSSA
-487 VPLLLSYFQGPDP
+487 VPLLLSYFQGPEE
-500 GPVRLFTTYDR
+500 GSMRLFTTYDR
-511 RTNITQEH
+511 RTNVTQEH
-519 FSRTDLLGQHY
+519 FSSSELLGPRY
-530 STQRGVY
+530 GNQRGVY

-550 LAFLMQSL
+550 FAFLMQSL

-578 PLLEMP
+578 PLLDTP
-584 EGSLALT
+584 EGGLVLT

-599 NHGECWLGG
+599 NHGEGWLGG

-653 EVVGQTGALLRAKL
+653 EVVEQMVSLLRAKL
-667 AQGAYR
+667 AHGAYR

-688 LQEMSGDH
+688 LQEVSEDH
-696 RLLVFHSPGELAAE
+696 RLLVFHSPGELVAE
-710 EVPPPPPA
+710 EVPLPPPV
-718 VPSPEELSYLIEAL
+718 VPSPEEISYLIEAL
-732 FKTEVLP
+732 FKSEVLP

-758 IGPQLVQLV
+758 IGPQLVRLV
-767 WQRLVDT
+767 WQPVVDT
-774 AALIIDLRYNPG
+774 AALVIDLRYNTG
-786 SYSTAVPLLCSYF
+786 SYSSALPLLCSYF
-799 FEADPRQHLFS
+799 FEAEPHQHLYS
-810 VFDRATSRVTEVWTM
+810 IFDRATSKVMEMWTVSQVT
-825 LQVAGQR
+825 GQR
-832 YGSHKDLYILM
+832 YDPHKDLYILM

-892 PTQVALSATT
+892 PTQMALSATT

-914 ITVPMGEA
+914 IIVPASEA
-922 LSTARD
+922 LSTAQD

-961 AKLSR
+961 AKLSGL
-966 MQSRYARVTS
+966 QSRYARVTS

-985 ADLQM
+985 ADLQL

-1008 QIPGIVPMQIPSPE
+1008 RIPGIVPMQIPSPE
-1022 AFEDLIKFS
+1022 VFADLIKFS

-1047 MFGDYELLTQVSE
+1047 MFGDCELLTQVSE
-1060 LLVEHVW
+1060 LLVEHIW

-1076 IVDMRFNIGG
+1076 IIDMRFNIGG
-1086 PTSSIPA
+1086 PTSSIAA
-1093 LCSFFYD
+1093 LCSYFFD
-1100 EGPPVLLDKIYNR
+1100 EGPPVLLDKIYSR

-1120 LWTHSQLTGERYG
+1120 LWTHTRLAGERYG
-1133 SKKNVIILTSSV
+1133 SKKNVIILTSGL

-1180 HVDDTDLY
+1180 HVDDTHLY

-1206 GVGVVPHMAV
+1206 GVGVTPHVLV
-1216 PAEAALAR
+1216 PADLALTR
-1224 AKEMLQHTLLRAR
+1224 AKERLQH
-1237 RSAGL
+1237 
-1242 QDCPEDLLR
+1242 
-1251 QSPRLLSKLSSFR
+1251 
-1264 QRPKSELQCCILTHS
+1264 ILK
-1279 AAAEGEQPWAA
+1279 G
-1290 VCGPALL
+1290 
-1297 LQVQPVAVLALVTQP
+1297 
-1312 TPNGDLLRCRRV
+1312 
-1324 S
+1324 

>member
-1 MTREWALILSML
+1 MTREWLLVLSTL
-13 LCGPAGPMHLFQ
+13 LCILAGPTQLFQ

-46 LGMQE
+46 MGMQA
-51 AIEQAIKSREILA
+51 AIEQAMKSHEILG
-64 ISDPQTLAHVL
+64 ISDPQTLARVL
-75 TAGVQNSLN
+75 TAGVQSSLN
-84 DPRLVISYE
+84 DPRLFISYE
-93 PSALEP
+93 PSSLET
-99 PQQAPALTSLT
+99 PQQAPALTNLT
-110 QEELLARL
+110 REELLAQVQRN
-118 QKGIRHDIL
+118 IHHEVL

-138 IPSQEVMSK
+138 LPGQEVLSE
-147 LGDFLVANVWRK
+147 LGEFLVSHVWK
-159 LMGTSALVLDLRHCT
+159 QLMGTSSLVLDLRHCT

-183 IISYLHPGNTVLHV
+183 VISYLHPGNTVMHV

-213 LPQVLGE
+213 LPKVLGE
-220 RYSADRDVVV
+220 RYSADKDVVI

-254 VVGERTVGGALDLQ
+254 VVGERTEGGALDLQ
-268 KLRIGQSDFFLTVPV
+268 KLRIGQSNFFLTVPV
-283 SRSLGPLSGGIQTW
+283 SRSLGPLGGGGQTW

-302 LPCVG
+302 LPCVR

-321 MLRRALP
+321 TLRRALP
-328 EVIQRLQEAL
+328 GVVLRLQEAL
-338 KDYYALVE
+338 QDYYTLVD
-346 RVPAL
+346 RVPGL

-359 LSSVVSEEDLVTKL
+359 YSTVVSEEDLVTKL

-386 LVWAVR
+386 LVRATGPREASSRPESGPNEPPEATPEV
-392 PKETPSEL
+392 PKEE
-400 EAGADA
+400 DA
-406 PQEVVLAVPKDEAA
+406 R
-420 QRALVDAVFQVS
+420 RALVDSVFQVS

-444 SFADA
+444 RFADA
-449 SVLEVLGPYILH
+449 SVLRTLGPYVLQ

-474 LDLRQNPGGPSSA
+474 MDLRHNPGGPSSA
-487 VPLLLSYFQGPDP
+487 VPLVLSYFQGPEA

-511 RTNITQEH
+511 RTNVTQEH
-519 FSRTDLLGQHY
+519 FSHRELLGQRY
-530 STQRGVY
+530 GNRRGVY

-550 LAFLMQSL
+550 FAFLMQSL

-578 PLLEMP
+578 PLLDSP
-584 EGSLALT
+584 EGGLALT

-599 NHGECWLGG
+599 NHGEAWLGG

-622 DRAQEVLEFH
+622 ERAQEVLDFH

-653 EVVGQTGALLRAKL
+653 EIAEQARALLQSKL
-667 AQGAYR
+667 SQGAYR

-688 LQEMSGDH
+688 LQEVSEDH
-696 RLLVFHSPGELAAE
+696 RLLVFHSPGELVAE
-710 EVPPPPPA
+710 EVPLPPPA

-732 FKTEVLP
+732 FKTDVLP
-739 GRLGY
+739 GQLGY
-744 LRFDAMAELETVRA
+744 LRFDAMAELETVKA
-758 IGPQLVQLV
+758 IGPQLVRLV

-774 AALIIDLRYNPG
+774 AALVVDLRYNPG
-786 SYSTAVPLLCSYF
+786 SYSSAVPLLCSYF
-799 FEADPRQHLFS
+799 FEAEPRQHLYS
-810 VFDRATSRVTEVWTM
+810 VFDRATSKVTEIWT
-825 LQVAGQR
+825 LPLVAGQR

-878 GIYQVGSSPLYASM
+878 GIYQVGNSPLYASM
-892 PTQVALSATT
+892 PTQMALSATT

-914 ITVPMGEA
+914 ITVPMSEA
-922 LSTARD
+922 LSTAQD
-928 IVALRAKVPTVLQTA
+928 IVALRSKVPTVLQTA

-961 AKLSR
+961 AKLSGL
-966 MQSRYARVTS
+966 QSRYARVTS
-976 EGSLAEMLG
+976 EGALAEMLG

-1008 QIPGIVPMQIPSPE
+1008 RIPGIVPMQIPSPE
-1022 AFEDLIKFS
+1022 VFEDLIKFS

-1047 MFGDYELLTQVSE
+1047 MFGDCELLTQVSE
-1060 LLVEHVW
+1060 LLVEHIW
-1067 KKIVHTDAM
+1067 KKIVHTDAL
-1076 IVDMRFNIGG
+1076 IIDMRFNIGG
-1086 PTSSIPA
+1086 PTSSISA
-1093 LCSFFYD
+1093 LCSYFFD
-1100 EGPPVLLDKIYNR
+1100 EAPPILLDKIYNR

-1120 LWTHSQLTGERYG
+1120 LWTHTQLTGERYG
-1133 SKKNVIILTSSV
+1133 SKKSVAILTSGV

-1180 HVDDTDLY
+1180 HVDDTHLY

-1206 GVGVVPHMAV
+1206 GVGVTPNVVVPS
-1216 PAEAALAR
+1216 ELALTR
-1224 AKEMLQHTLLRAR
+1224 AKEILQRALR
-1237 RSAGL
+1237 G
-1242 QDCPEDLLR
+1242 
-1251 QSPRLLSKLSSFR
+1251 
-1264 QRPKSELQCCILTHS
+1264 
-1279 AAAEGEQPWAA
+1279 
-1290 VCGPALL
+1290 
-1297 LQVQPVAVLALVTQP
+1297 
-1312 TPNGDLLRCRRV
+1312 
-1324 S
+1324 

>member
-1 MTREWALILSML
+1 TMREWLLVLSML
-13 LCGPAGPMHLFQ
+13 FYGLAGPTLLFQ

-30 DMAKV
+30 DMAKI

-46 LGMQE
+46 MGMQA
-51 AIEQAIKSREILA
+51 AIEQAMKSDEILS

-75 TAGVQNSLN
+75 TVGMQNSLN
-84 DPRLVISYE
+84 DPRLIISYE
-93 PSALEP
+93 PSIPEA
-99 PQQAPALTSLT
+99 PQQAPALTNLT
-110 QEELLARL
+110 LEELLSGL
-118 QKGIRHDIL
+118 QTNIHYEIL
-127 EGNVGYLRVDD
+127 EGNVGYLQVND
-138 IPSQEVMSK
+138 IPGQEVLSK
-147 LGDFLVANVWRK
+147 LGGFLVEHMWSN

-174 GGHVSGIPY
+174 RGHISGIPY
-183 IISYLHPGNTVLHV
+183 IISYLNPGNTVLHV

-213 LPQVLGE
+213 LPEVLGE
-220 RYSADRDVVV
+220 RYSADKDVVV
-230 LTSGHTGGV
+230 LTSGRTGGV

-254 VVGERTVGGALDLQ
+254 VVGEQTEGGALDLQ
-268 KLRIGQSDFFLTVPV
+268 KLRVGQSNFFLTVPV
-283 SRSLGPLSGGIQTW
+283 SRSLGPLGGGSQTW

-321 MLRRALP
+321 TLRRALP
-328 EVIQRLQEAL
+328 GIVRHLQEAL
-338 KDYYALVE
+338 QDYYTLVD

-359 LSSVVSEEDLVTKL
+359 YSAVVSEEDLVTKL

-386 LVWAVR
+386 VVRAVG
-392 PKETPSEL
+392 PKETSYGPETEVDDTLVAAPEVPEL
-400 EAGADA
+400 PQDDA
-406 PQEVVLAVPKDEAA
+406 ARQAVVNS
-420 QRALVDAVFQVS
+420 VFQVS
-432 VLPGNVGYLRFD
+432 VLPGNVGYMRFD
-444 SFADA
+444 GFPDA
-449 SVLEVLGPYILH
+449 SVLGALAPYVLR

-474 LDLRQNPGGPSSA
+474 MDLRHNPGGPSSA
-487 VPLLLSYFQGPDP
+487 VPLLLSYFQGPEE
-500 GPVRLFTTYDR
+500 GSVRLFTTYDR
-511 RTNITQEH
+511 RTNVTQEH
-519 FSRTDLLGQHY
+519 FSSSELLGPRY
-530 STQRGVY
+530 GNQRGVY

-550 LAFLMQSL
+550 FAFLMQSL

-578 PLLEMP
+578 PLLDTP
-584 EGSLALT
+584 EGGLVLT

-599 NHGECWLGG
+599 NHGESWLGG

-653 EVVGQTGALLRAKL
+653 EVVEQMVSLLRAKL
-667 AQGAYR
+667 AHGAYR

-688 LQEMSGDH
+688 LQEVSEDH
-696 RLLVFHSPGELAAE
+696 RLLVFHSPGELVAE
-710 EVPPPPPA
+710 EVPLPPPV

-732 FKTEVLP
+732 FKSEVLP

-758 IGPQLVQLV
+758 IGPQLVRLV
-767 WQRLVDT
+767 WQPVVDT
-774 AALIIDLRYNPG
+774 AVLVIDLRYNTG
-786 SYSTAVPLLCSYF
+786 SYSSALPLLCSYF
-799 FEADPRQHLFS
+799 FEAEPRQHLYS
-810 VFDRATSRVTEVWTM
+810 IFDRATSKVMEMWTVPQVT
-825 LQVAGQR
+825 GQR
-832 YGSHKDLYILM
+832 YDPHKDLYILM

-892 PTQVALSATT
+892 PTQMALSATT
-902 GEAWDL
+902 GEAWEL

-914 ITVPMGEA
+914 IIVPASEA
-922 LSTARD
+922 LSTAQD
-928 IVALRAKVPTVLQTA
+928 IVALRAKVSTVLQTA

-961 AKLSR
+961 AKLSGL
-966 MQSRYARVTS
+966 QSRYARVTS

-985 ADLQM
+985 ADLQL

-1008 QIPGIVPMQIPSPE
+1008 RIPGIVPMQIPSPE
-1022 AFEDLIKFS
+1022 VFADLIKFS

-1047 MFGDYELLTQVSE
+1047 MFGDCELLTQVSE
-1060 LLVEHVW
+1060 LLVEHIW

-1076 IVDMRFNIGG
+1076 IIDMRFNIGG
-1086 PTSSIPA
+1086 PTSSIAA
-1093 LCSFFYD
+1093 LCSYFFD
-1100 EGPPVLLDKIYNR
+1100 EGPPVLLDKIYSR

-1120 LWTHSQLTGERYG
+1120 LWTHTRLAGERYG
-1133 SKKNVIILTSSV
+1133 SKKNVIILTSGL

-1180 HVDDTDLY
+1180 HVDDTHLY

-1206 GVGVVPHMAV
+1206 GVGVTPHVLV
-1216 PAEAALAR
+1216 PADLALTR
-1224 AKEMLQHTLLRAR
+1224 AKERLQHILR
-1237 RSAGL
+1237 G
-1242 QDCPEDLLR
+1242 
-1251 QSPRLLSKLSSFR
+1251 
-1264 QRPKSELQCCILTHS
+1264 
-1279 AAAEGEQPWAA
+1279 
-1290 VCGPALL
+1290 
-1297 LQVQPVAVLALVTQP
+1297 
-1312 TPNGDLLRCRRV
+1312 
-1324 S
+1324 

>member
-1 MTREWALILSML
+1 MVKGTLCRSQPSWFPMKREWTLLLSML
-13 LCGPAGPMHLFQ
+13 LFGLAGPTHLFQ

-46 LGMQE
+46 MGMEE
-51 AIEQAIKSREILA
+51 AIKQAIKSGEILG

-75 TAGVQNSLN
+75 TVGVQSSLN
-84 DPRLVISYE
+84 DPHLVISYE
-93 PSALEP
+93 PSALTA
-99 PQQAPALTSLT
+99 PQKITALTSLT
-110 QEELLARL
+110 QEELFAQL
-118 QKGIRHDIL
+118 QKDIHHNVL
-127 EGNVGYLRVDD
+127 ESNVGYLRVDD
-138 IPSQEVMSK
+138 IPSQEVLSK
-147 LGDFLVANVWRK
+147 LGDFLVANIWRK
-159 LMGTSALVLDLRHCT
+159 LLGTSALVLDLRHCT
-174 GGHVSGIPY
+174 RGHVSGIPY
-183 IISYLHPGNTVLHV
+183 VISYLHPGNTVLHV
-197 DTIYD
+197 DTIYN

-220 RYSADRDVVV
+220 RYSADKDVVV

-239 AEDIAYILKQMRRAI
+239 AEDIAYILKQMRRAT

-268 KLRIGQSDFFLTVPV
+268 KLRIGHSDFFLTLPV
-283 SRSLGPLSGGIQTW
+283 SRSLGPLGGGSQMW

-302 LPCVG
+302 LPSVG
-307 TPAEQALEKALAIL
+307 IPAEQALEKALAIL
-321 MLRRALP
+321 TLRRALP
-328 EVIQRLQEAL
+328 EVMRHLQEAL
-338 KDYYALVE
+338 QDYYTLVDH
-346 RVPAL
+346 VPAL

-359 LSSVVSEEDLVTKL
+359 FTMVVSEEDLITKL
-373 NAGLQAVSEDPRL
+373 NADLQAVSEDPRL
-386 LVWAVR
+386 LVRPIR
-392 PKETPSEL
+392 PKETSSGP
-400 EAGADA
+400 EAGADDLLEVA
-406 PQEVVLAVPKDEAA
+406 PAMPEDEVAR
-420 QRALVDAVFQVS
+420 QTLVDSVFQVS
-432 VLPGNVGYLRFD
+432 VLAGNVGYLRFD
-444 SFADA
+444 RFADA
-449 SVLEVLGPYILH
+449 SVLRALSPYILR
-461 QVWEPL
+461 QVWDPL

-474 LDLRQNPGGPSSA
+474 LDLRQNTGGPSSA
-487 VPLLLSYFQGPDP
+487 VPLLLSYFQGPEAS
-500 GPVRLFTTYDR
+500 PVHLFTTYDR
-511 RTNITQEH
+511 RTNVTQEH
-519 FSRTDLLGQHY
+519 FSCTELLGQRYGSH
-530 STQRGVY
+530 RGVY

-569 GSLLHTCTV
+569 GSLLHTHTV
-578 PLLEMP
+578 PLLETS
-584 EGSLALT
+584 EGGLALI

-622 DRAQEVLEFH
+622 DKALEVLEFH
-632 RSLGALVEGT
+632 RSLGALVKGT

-653 EVVGQTGALLRAKL
+653 EVVGRIGDLLRAKL

-696 RLLVFHSPGELAAE
+696 RLLVFHSPGELTADD
-710 EVPPPPPA
+710 VPLPPPA
-718 VPSPEELSYLIEAL
+718 IFSPEELSYLIEAL

-739 GRLGY
+739 GLLGY
-744 LRFDAMAELETVRA
+744 LRFDAMAELETVKA

-774 AALIIDLRYNPG
+774 AALVVDLRYNPG

-799 FEADPRQHLFS
+799 FEAEPLQHLYS
-810 VFDRATSRVTEVWTM
+810 VFDRATSTVTEVWT
-825 LQVAGQR
+825 LPQLAGQR
-832 YGSHKDLYILM
+832 YSPHKDLYILM

-892 PTQVALSATT
+892 PTQIALSAST
-902 GEAWDL
+902 GTAWDL

-914 ITVPMGEA
+914 ITVPMNEA
-922 LSTARD
+922 LSTAQD
-928 IVALRAKVPTVLQTA
+928 IVALRSKLPTVLQTT

-953 PELGAKMA
+953 PDIGARMA
-961 AKLSR
+961 AKLSPLH
-966 MQSRYARVTS
+966 SHYSRVTS
-976 EGSLAEMLG
+976 EGALAEMLG
-985 ADLQM
+985 ADLQV

-997 KTAHIPEDAKD
+997 KVAHIPEDAKD
-1008 QIPGIVPMQIPSPE
+1008 RIPGIVPMQIPSPE
-1022 AFEDLIKFS
+1022 VFEDLIKFS

-1047 MFGDYELLTQVSE
+1047 MFGDCELLTQVSE

-1076 IVDMRFNIGG
+1076 IIDMRFNIGG
-1086 PTSSIPA
+1086 PTSSISA
-1093 LCSFFYD
+1093 LCSYFFD
-1100 EGPPVLLDKIYNR
+1100 KGPPILLDKIYSR

-1120 LWTHSQLTGERYG
+1120 LWTHTQLAGERYG
-1133 SKKNVIILTSSV
+1133 SKKRVVILTSSV

-1160 GRALVIGEVTSG
+1160 GRALVIGEVTNG

-1180 HVDDTDLY
+1180 HVDDTHLY

-1195 SVGAADGSSWE
+1195 SVGAMDGSSWE
-1206 GVGVVPHMAV
+1206 GVGVVPHVAV
-1216 PAEAALAR
+1216 PAEAALTR
-1224 AKEMLQHTLLRAR
+1224 AKEMLQHTLVRASWGR
-1237 RSAGL
+1237 GQQGPL
-1242 QDCPEDLLR
+1242 EDFHG
-1251 QSPRLLSKLSSFR
+1251 QSPVVGGAS
-1264 QRPKSELQCCILTHS
+1264 
-1279 AAAEGEQPWAA
+1279 
-1290 VCGPALL
+1290 GPHTKGA
-1297 LQVQPVAVLALVTQP
+1297 QVAGFA
-1312 TPNGDLLRCRRV
+1312 
-1324 S
+1324 

>member
-1 MTREWALILSML
+1 MTREWALILCTL
-13 LCGPAGPMHLFQ
+13 LCSLAGPTHLFQ
-25 PSLVL
+25 PGLVL

-46 LGMQE
+46 MGMQD

-64 ISDPQTLAHVL
+64 VSDPQTLAHVL
-75 TAGVQNSLN
+75 TTGVQNSLN

-93 PSALEP
+93 PSTLEAP
-99 PQQAPALTSLT
+99 RQVPALTNLT
-110 QEELLARL
+110 REELLARL
-118 QKGIRHDIL
+118 QKGIRHEVL

-138 IPSQEVMSK
+138 IPGQEVVDK
-147 LGDFLVANVWRK
+147 LGSFLVASVWRK

-174 GGHVSGIPY
+174 GGHISGIPY
-183 IISYLHPGNTVLHV
+183 VVSYLHPGNTVLHV

-220 RYSADRDVVV
+220 RYSADKDVVV

-239 AEDIAYILKQMRRAI
+239 AEDVTYILKQMRRAI

-283 SRSLGPLSGGIQTW
+283 SRSLGPLGGGSETW

-321 MLRRALP
+321 TLRRALP
-328 EVIQRLQEAL
+328 GVVQRLQEAL
-338 KDYYALVE
+338 QAYYTLVD

-359 LSSVVSEEDLVTKL
+359 FSAVVSREDLVTKL
-373 NAGLQAVSEDPRL
+373 NAGLQTVSEDPRL
-386 LVWAVR
+386 LVRAVR
-392 PKETPSEL
+392 PREGPL
-400 EAGADA
+400 GPEAGDDD
-406 PQEVVLAVPKDEAA
+406 PPEAVPTVPDDEAGR
-420 QRALVDAVFQVS
+420 RALVDSMFQTS

-444 SFADA
+444 SFAA
-449 SVLEVLGPYILH
+449 APVLEVLSPYVAR

-474 LDLRQNPGGPSSA
+474 VDLRQNPGGPSSA
-487 VPLLLSYFQGPDP
+487 VPLLLSYFQGPDS
-500 GPVRLFTTYDR
+500 GAVRLFTTYDR
-511 RTNITQEH
+511 RTNVTQEH
-519 FSRTDLLGQHY
+519 FSRVELPGQRY
-530 STQRGVY
+530 PTQRGVY

-550 LAFLMQSL
+550 LAFLLQSL

-569 GSLLHTCTV
+569 GSLLHTRTV
-578 PLLEMP
+578 PLLETP
-584 EGSLALT
+584 EGDLVLT

-632 RSLGALVEGT
+632 RSLEALVEGT
-642 GHLLEAHYARP
+642 GHLVEAHYARP
-653 EVVGQTGALLRAKL
+653 EVVGQTSALLRAKL
-667 AQGAYR
+667 ARGAYR

-696 RLLVFHSPGELAAE
+696 RLLVFHSPGEMVAE
-710 EVPPPPPA
+710 EAPPPPPV
-718 VPSPEELSYLIEAL
+718 VPSPEEVSYLIEAL

-744 LRFDAMAELETVRA
+744 LRFDAMAELETVKA

-767 WQRLVDT
+767 WQGLVDT
-774 AALIIDLRYNPG
+774 AALVVDLRFNPG

-799 FEADPRQHLFS
+799 FEAEPRQHLYS
-810 VFDRATSRVTEVWTM
+810 VFDRATSRVTEVWT
-825 LQVAGQR
+825 LPQVAGRR
-832 YGSHKDLYILM
+832 YGPHKDVYILM
-843 SHTSGSAAEAFAHTM
+843 SHISGSAAEAFAHTM

-892 PTQVALSATT
+892 PTQMALSAST

-914 ITVPMGEA
+914 IAVPMSEA

-928 IVALRAKVPTVLQTA
+928 IVALRAKVPTVLQTT

-953 PELGAKMA
+953 SELGAKVA

-966 MQSRYARVTS
+966 LQSRYSRVTS
-976 EGSLAEMLG
+976 EGALAEMLA

-997 KTAHIPEDAKD
+997 KTAYIPEDAKD
-1008 QIPGIVPMQIPSPE
+1008 RIPGIVPMQIPSPE
-1022 AFEDLIKFS
+1022 VFEDLIKFS
-1031 FHTNVL
+1031 FHTNVF
-1037 EDNIG
+1037 EDNVG

-1047 MFGDYELLTQVSE
+1047 MFGDCELLTQVSE

-1076 IVDMRFNIGG
+1076 IIDMRFNIGG
-1086 PTSSIPA
+1086 PTSSISA
-1093 LCSFFYD
+1093 LCSYFFD
-1100 EGPPVLLDKIYNR
+1100 EGPPVLLDKIYSR

-1120 LWTHSQLTGERYG
+1120 LWTHSRLAGERYG
-1133 SKKNVIILTSSV
+1133 SKKSMAILTSAL

-1160 GRALVIGEVTSG
+1160 GRALVVGEVTSG

-1180 HVDDTDLY
+1180 HVDDTHLY

-1206 GVGVVPHMAV
+1206 GVGVVPDVAV
-1216 PAEAALAR
+1216 SADAALAR
-1224 AKEMLQHTLLRAR
+1224 AKEALQHPARRAR
-1237 RSAGL
+1237 RS
-1242 QDCPEDLLR
+1242 
-1251 QSPRLLSKLSSFR
+1251 PRAPGTSR
-1264 QRPKSELQCCILTHS
+1264 RHT
-1279 AAAEGEQPWAA
+1279 
-1290 VCGPALL
+1290 
-1297 LQVQPVAVLALVTQP
+1297 
-1312 TPNGDLLRCRRV
+1312 RRV
-1324 S
+1324 AALARAPA